1 MGYRIVAYDKPTDK
15 NGYIV
20 YDQNLATRN
29 LVSGNLNLKLTDI
42 DDLDITVNQN
52 NPLYDNVE
60 PLITHIEVYEDNNL
74 IFRGRAIKPT
84 KEMASNGGFTREYI
98 FEAIDAYLLD
108 SIQRFDND
116 SGSSAKQYLQKLIK
130 VHNGQ
135 FSDNYK
141 HFELGNCNYSNS
153 EGVVQRQIDY
163 PTTKEAITSQLI
175 NKTGGYIRVRYD
187 HNKQKNYIDYTKTVG
202 VSHKYDTPISVG
214 KNMLSAKQ
222 TIDPT
227 GIITR
232 LIPLGKVRPAP
243 KITLGNDD
251 TVDEHGVPISGAKHA
266 VNGDWGPAIRFAAKL
281 MGVNITDEYV
291 GKIKRM
297 IQGESGGSET
307 VVNNWDS
314 NAAAG
319 HPSAGLLQFI
329 EETFKHYC
337 VKPFTTWK
345 AGFDQLVA
353 LFNMDD
359 WQAEVDKWQIYHAWS
374 PNGNPRLKE
383 VSTTTVHKTSHNTW
397 GWPFPS
403 VGEGHFMDAQLFGVH
418 AGNGRPNNF
427 HDGLDFGSIDH
438 PGSEV
443 HAIHGGTVTRI
454 SSDGYIGWYV
464 VTHSRD
470 GYDIVYQE
478 AFSGRGNIK
487 VSQGQTLK
495 TGDVIGIRDTSH
507 VHIGVTKK
515 SWYEGYTKGHS
526 FDPNWAWLDP
536 LKLIKEGGQKG
547 DKDSTSTTYED
558 ESPQPRFN
566 ITSVN
571 GGKDYIE
578 DADLIRQFGIIEGV
592 KIFDDLQDP
601 QQIKNMGEKWL
612 ANEKK
617 HVTKNSF
624 EVSALELPEFDRFKV
639 GDFYQF
645 INPQVSKTAQLLQ
658 VVEKDIDFAHERNS
672 SLKIADVTK
681 SLTDYQIE
689 DSKKIDARFRSIQN
703 TLTQQSLTIANLSSG
718 AMSAEKNNNQVNQSI
733 SQVSDQSTFNTK
745 YIKDQLDKHLKD
757 YSEIKKIIDDLP
769 NKYATT
775 EQLKVVSEK
784 IDELPNKYA
793 TIEQLTALSEKVD
806 ELQKKGENNG

>member
-15 NGYIV
+15 GGFIV

-29 LVSGNLNLKLTDI
+29 LVSGSLNLKLTDI
-42 DDLDITVNQN
+42 DDLDLTVNQL
-52 NPLYDNVE
+52 NPLYDRVE
-60 PLITHIEVYEDNNL
+60 PLITHIEVYEDDEL

-130 VHNGQ
+130 VHNNQ
-135 FSDNYK
+135 LDDKYK
-141 HFELGNCNYSNS
+141 HFTLGKCDFSDKD
-153 EGVVQRQIDY
+153 GIVQRQIDY
-163 PTTKEAITSQLI
+163 PTTKEAISAQLI
-175 NKTGGYIRVRYD
+175 NKNGGYIRVRYD
-187 HNKQKNYIDYTKTVG
+187 HDKQTNYIDYTKTIG
-202 VSHKYDTPISVG
+202 VSHKADTPISVG

-232 LIPLGKVRPAP
+232 LIPLGKVQPAP
-243 KITLGNDD
+243 KTTLGNDD
-251 TVDEHGVPISGAKHA
+251 TVNEDGVATGVTHA
-266 VNGDWGPAIRFAAKL
+266 VNGDWTQAIKNAAKV

-291 GKIKRM
+291 QKIKNM
-297 IQGESGGSET
+297 IRGESNGSET
-307 VVNNWDS
+307 VVNGWDA
-314 NAAAG
+314 NAQAG
-319 HPSAGLLQFI
+319 HPSAGLLQFV
-329 EETFKHYC
+329 ESTFQNYM

-345 AGFDQLVA
+345 SGFDQLCA
-353 LFNMDD
+353 LFNMND
-359 WQAEVDKWQIYHAWS
+359 WKAEVDKWQIYHSWS
-374 PNGNPRLKE
+374 PNGKRRLTE
-383 VSTTTVHKTSHNTW
+383 VSSTTTHKGSLNSW

-403 VGEGHFMDAQLFGVH
+403 VGEGHFMSAQLFGVH
-418 AGNGRPNNF
+418 AGNGRTNNF

-454 SSDGYIGWYV
+454 SNDGYIGWYV

-478 AFSGRGNIK
+478 AFSSRGNIK
-487 VSQGQTLK
+487 VNQGQTIK

-558 ESPQPRFN
+558 ESPQPRYN
-566 ITSVN
+566 ISSVN
-571 GGKDYIE
+571 NGKDYIE
-578 DADLIRQFGIIEGV
+578 DADLIRQFGVIEGTQ
-592 KIFDDLQDP
+592 IFDDLQDP
-601 QQIKNMGEKWL
+601 AQIKQMGEKWL
-612 ANEKK
+612 ANEKQ

-658 VVEKDIDFAHERNS
+658 VVEKDINFAHERNS
-672 SLKIADVTK
+672 SLKIADVAK

-689 DSKKIDARFRSIQN
+689 DSKKIDARFRSIQK

-718 AMSAEKNNNQVNQSI
+718 AMSVESNNNQANQSI
-733 SQVSDQSTFNTK
+733 NRVSEQSNFDAK
-745 YIKDQLDKHLKD
+745 YIKDELDKHLKD
-757 YSEIKKIIDDLP
+757 YAEIKKIIDDLT

-784 IDELPNKYA
+784 VNKL
-793 TIEQLTALSEKVD
+793 EQ
-806 ELQKKGENNG
+806 KGESDG

>member
-1 MGYRIVAYDKPTDK
+1 MAYDKPTDK

-20 YDQNLATRN
+20 YDQSLPTRN
-29 LVSGNLNLKLTDI
+29 LISGSLNLKLTDI

-60 PLITHIEVYEDNNL
+60 PLITHIEVYEDDSL
-74 IFRGRAIKPT
+74 IFRGRAIKPI

-130 VHNGQ
+130 VHNEQ
-135 FSDNYK
+135 LNDTYK
-141 HFELGNCNYSNS
+141 HFTLGNCDYSDS
-153 EGVVQRQIDY
+153 EGIVQHQIDY
-163 PTTKEAITSQLI
+163 PTTKEAITAQLI
-175 NKTGGYIRVRYD
+175 NKSGGYIKVRYD
-187 HNKQKNYIDYTKTVG
+187 HDKQTNYIDYTKIIG
-202 VSHKYDTPISVG
+202 VSHKADTPISVG

-232 LIPLGKVRPAP
+232 LIPLGKVQPAP
-243 KITLGNDD
+243 KTTLGDDD
-251 TVDEHGVPISGAKHA
+251 TVDENGVATGVTHA
-266 VNGDWGPAIRFAAKL
+266 VNGDWTQAIKNAANV
-281 MGVNITDEYV
+281 MGETVSDEYV
-291 GKIKRM
+291 AKIKNM
-297 IQGESGGSET
+297 IKGESGGSET
-307 VVNNWDS
+307 AVNGWDA
-314 NAAAG
+314 NARAG
-319 HPSAGLLQFI
+319 HPSAGLLQFT
-329 EETFKHYC
+329 EGTFQNYM

-345 AGFDQLVA
+345 QGFDQLCA
-353 LFNMDD
+353 LFNMND
-359 WQAEVDKWQIYHAWS
+359 WKSEVDKWQIYRSWS
-374 PNGNPRLKE
+374 PNGTKRMDE
-383 VSTTTVHKTSHNTW
+383 VKTTHKGSLNSW

-418 AGNGRPNNF
+418 VGNGRTNNF

-454 SSDGYIGWYV
+454 GNDGYIGWYV

-487 VSQGQTLK
+487 VSQGQTIK

-547 DKDSTSTTYED
+547 DSDSHSKTYED

-578 DADLIRQFGIIEGV
+578 DADLIRQFGIIEGTQ
-592 KIFDDLQDP
+592 IFDDLQDSA
-601 QQIKNMGEKWL
+601 QIKQMGEKWL
-612 ANEKK
+612 ANEKQ

-658 VVEKDIDFAHERNS
+658 VVEKNIDFAHERNS
-672 SLKIADVTK
+672 SLKIADVAK

-689 DSKKIDARFRSIQN
+689 DSKKIDARFRSIQK

-718 AMSAEKNNNQVNQSI
+718 AMSVESSNNKVNQSI
-733 SQVSDQSTFNTK
+733 NQVSEQSGFDARYLK
-745 YIKDQLDKHLKD
+745 QQLDKHLKD
-757 YSEIKKIIDDLP
+757 YAEIKKIIDDLP
-769 NKYATT
+769 NKYATS

-784 IDELPNKYA
+784 VDKL
-793 TIEQLTALSEKVD
+793 EQ
-806 ELQKKGENNG
+806 KGESNG

>member
-1 MGYRIVAYDKPTDK
+1 VAYDKPTDK

-29 LVSGNLNLKLTDI
+29 LVSGSLNLKLTDI
-42 DDLDITVNQN
+42 DDLDLTVNQL
-52 NPLYDNVE
+52 NPLYDRVE
-60 PLITHIEVYEDNNL
+60 PLITHIEVYEDDEL

-141 HFELGNCNYSNS
+141 HFTLGTCDYSDS
-153 EGVVQRQIDY
+153 EGIVQRQIDY
-163 PTTKEAITSQLI
+163 PTTKEAITAQLI

-187 HNKQKNYIDYTKTVG
+187 HDKQINYIDYTKTIG
-202 VSHKYDTPISVG
+202 VSHKADTPISVG

-232 LIPLGKVRPAP
+232 LIPLGKVQPAP
-243 KITLGNDD
+243 KTTLGNDD
-251 TVDEHGVPISGAKHA
+251 TVNEDGVATGVTHA
-266 VNGDWGPAIRFAAKL
+266 VNGDWTQAIKNAAKV

-291 GKIKRM
+291 QKIKNM
-297 IQGESGGSET
+297 IRGESNGSET
-307 VVNNWDS
+307 VVNGWDA
-314 NAAAG
+314 NAQAG
-319 HPSAGLLQFI
+319 HPSAGLLQFV
-329 EETFKHYC
+329 ESTFQNYM

-345 AGFDQLVA
+345 SGFDQLCA
-353 LFNMDD
+353 LFNMND
-359 WQAEVDKWQIYHAWS
+359 WKAEVDKWQIYHSWS
-374 PNGNPRLKE
+374 PNGKRRLTE
-383 VSTTTVHKTSHNTW
+383 VSSTTTHKGSLNSW

-403 VGEGHFMDAQLFGVH
+403 VGEGHFMSAQLFGVH
-418 AGNGRPNNF
+418 AGNGRTNNF

-478 AFSGRGNIK
+478 AFSNRGNIR
-487 VSQGQTLK
+487 VSQGQTIK

-547 DKDSTSTTYED
+547 DKDSSSTTYED
-558 ESPQPRFN
+558 ESPQPRYN
-566 ITSVN
+566 ISSVN
-571 GGKDYIE
+571 GGKDFIE
-578 DADLIRQFGIIEGV
+578 DADLIRQFGVIEGTQ
-592 KIFDDLQDP
+592 IFDDLQDP
-601 QQIKNMGEKWL
+601 AQIKQMGEKWL
-612 ANEKK
+612 ANEKQ

-672 SLKIADVTK
+672 SLKIADVAK

-689 DSKKIDARFRSIQN
+689 DSKKIDARFRSIQK

-718 AMSAEKNNNQVNQSI
+718 AMSVESNNNQANQSI
-733 SQVSDQSTFNTK
+733 NRVSEQSNFDAK
-745 YIKDQLDKHLKD
+745 YIKDELDKHLKD
-757 YSEIKKIIDDLP
+757 YAEIKKIIDDLP

-784 IDELPNKYA
+784 VNKL
-793 TIEQLTALSEKVD
+793 EQ
-806 ELQKKGENNG
+806 KGESDG

>member
-1 MGYRIVAYDKPTDK
+1 MAYDKPTDK

-29 LVSGNLNLKLTDI
+29 LVSGSLNLKLTDI

-60 PLITHIEVYEDNNL
+60 PLITHIEVYEEDTL
-74 IFRGRAIKPT
+74 IFRGRAIKPI

-116 SGSSAKQYLQKLIK
+116 SGSSAKAYLQKLIK

-135 FSDNYK
+135 FSDAYK
-141 HFELGNCNYSNS
+141 HFTLGTCDYSDS
-153 EGVVQRQIDY
+153 EGIVQRQIDY
-163 PTTKEAITSQLI
+163 PTTKEAITAQLI

-187 HNKQKNYIDYTKTVG
+187 HAKQTNYIDYTKTIG
-202 VSHKYDTPISVG
+202 VSHNADTPISVG

-232 LIPLGKVRPAP
+232 LIPLGKVQPAP
-243 KITLGNDD
+243 KTTLGDDD
-251 TVDEHGVPISGAKHA
+251 TVDENGVATGITHA
-266 VNGDWGPAIRFAAKL
+266 VNGDWGPAIRNAGKV
-281 MGVNITDEYV
+281 MGVNIDDEYV
-291 GKIKRM
+291 QKIKNM

-307 VVNNWDS
+307 AVNGWDS
-314 NAAAG
+314 NAQAG
-319 HPSAGLLQFI
+319 HPSAGVLQFT
-329 EETFKHYC
+329 EATFRNYM

-345 AGFDQLVA
+345 KGWDQICA
-353 LFNMDD
+353 LLNMKD
-359 WQAEVDKWQIYHAWS
+359 WKSEVDKWQIYHAWS
-374 PNGNPRLKE
+374 PNGKKRMDE
-383 VSTTTVHKTSHNTW
+383 VKTTHKGSLNSW

-418 AGNGRPNNF
+418 EGNGRTNNF

-454 SSDGYIGWYV
+454 GNDGYIGWYV

-478 AFSGRGNIK
+478 AFSSRGNIK
-487 VSQGQTLK
+487 VSQGQTIK

-526 FDPNWAWLDP
+526 FDPNWSWLDP

-547 DKDSTSTTYED
+547 DSDSHSKTYED

-571 GGKDYIE
+571 DGKDYIE
-578 DADLIRQFGIIEGV
+578 DADLIRQFGLIEGTQ
-592 KIFDDLQDP
+592 IFDDLQDP
-601 QQIKNMGEKWL
+601 AQIKQMGEKWL
-612 ANEKK
+612 ANEKQ

-672 SLKIADVTK
+672 SLKIADVAK

-689 DSKKIDARFRSIQN
+689 DSKKIDARFKSIQK

-718 AMSAEKNNNQVNQSI
+718 AMSVESNNNQVNQSI
-733 SQVSDQSTFNTK
+733 NQLSEQSNFDAK
-745 YIKDQLDKHLKD
+745 YIKDELDKHLKD
-757 YSEIKKIIDDLP
+757 YAEIKKIIDDLP

-784 IDELPNKYA
+784 VDKL
-793 TIEQLTALSEKVD
+793 EQ
-806 ELQKKGENNG
+806 KGEDNG

>member
-1 MGYRIVAYDKPTDK
+1 MAYDKPTDRI
-15 NGYIV
+15 GYIV
-20 YDQNLATRN
+20 YDQNIASRN
-29 LVSGNLNLKLTDI
+29 LVSGSLNLKLTDI

-60 PLITHIEVYEDNNL
+60 PLITHVEVYEDETL
-74 IFRGRAIKPT
+74 IFRGRAIKPI
-84 KEMASNGGFTREYI
+84 KEMGSNGGFTREYV

-116 SGSSAKQYLQKLIK
+116 SGSSAKSYLQKLIK

-141 HFELGNCNYSNS
+141 HFELGNCDYSDS
-153 EGVVQRQIDY
+153 EGIVQRQIDY
-163 PTTKEAITSQLI
+163 PTTKEAITAQLI

-187 HNKQKNYIDYTKTVG
+187 HDKQTNYIDYTKTIG
-202 VSHKYDTPISVG
+202 VSHKADTPISVG

-232 LIPLGKVRPAP
+232 LIPLGKVQPAP

-251 TVDEHGVPISGAKHA
+251 TVTESGVAINETHA
-266 VNGDWGPAIRFAAKL
+266 VNGDWGPAIRNAAKV
-281 MGVNITDEYV
+281 MGVNVSDDDV
-291 GKIKRM
+291 QKIKNM
-297 IQGESGGSET
+297 IQGESSGSET
-307 VVNNWDS
+307 VVNGWDS
-314 NAAAG
+314 NAQAG
-319 HPSAGLLQFI
+319 HPSAGLLQFV
-329 EETFKHYC
+329 EKTFQNYM

-345 AGFDQLVA
+345 RGFDQLCA

-359 WQAEVDKWQIYHAWS
+359 WQAEVDKWQIYHSWS

-383 VSTTTVHKTSHNTW
+383 VSTTTVQKTSHNTW

-418 AGNGRPNNF
+418 AGNGRTNNF

-454 SSDGYIGWYV
+454 GSDGYIGWYV

-478 AFSGRGNIK
+478 AFSSRGNIR
-487 VSQGQTLK
+487 VSQGQTIK

-547 DKDSTSTTYED
+547 DSDSHSKTYED
-558 ESPQPRFN
+558 ESPQSRFN

-571 GGKDYIE
+571 DGKDYIE
-578 DADLIRQFGIIEGV
+578 DADLIRQFGIIEGTQ
-592 KIFDDLQDP
+592 IFDDLQDP
-601 QQIKNMGEKWL
+601 AQIKQMGEKWL
-612 ANEKK
+612 ANEKQ

-672 SLKIADVTK
+672 SLKIADVAK

-689 DSKKIDARFRSIQN
+689 DSKKIDARFRSIQK

-718 AMSAEKNNNQVNQSI
+718 AMSVESNNNQVNQSI
-733 SQVSDQSTFNTK
+733 NKVSEQSGFDARYLK
-745 YIKDQLDKHLKD
+745 QQLDKHLKD
-757 YSEIKKIIDDLP
+757 YAEIKKIIDDLP
-769 NKYATT
+769 NKYATS

-784 IDELPNKYA
+784 
-793 TIEQLTALSEKVD
+793 VD
-806 ELQKKGENNG
+806 KLEHKGESNG

>member
-29 LVSGNLNLKLTDI
+29 LVSGSLNLKLTDI

-60 PLITHIEVYEDNNL
+60 PLITHIEVYEDDVL
-74 IFRGRAIKPT
+74 IFRGRAIKPI
-84 KEMASNGGFTREYI
+84 KEMASNGGFTREYV

-130 VHNGQ
+130 VHNDQ
-135 FSDNYK
+135 LDDKYK
-141 HFELGNCNYSNS
+141 HFTLGKCDYSDS
-153 EGVVQRQIDY
+153 EGIIQRQIDY
-163 PTTKEAITSQLI
+163 PTTKEAITAQLI
-175 NKTGGYIRVRYD
+175 NKSGGYIRVRYD
-187 HNKQKNYIDYTKTVG
+187 HDKQINYLDYTKTIG
-202 VSHKYDTPISVG
+202 VSHKADTPISVG

-232 LIPLGKVRPAP
+232 LIPLGKVQPAP
-243 KITLGNDD
+243 KTTLGNDD
-251 TVDEHGVPISGAKHA
+251 TVNEDGVATGVTHA
-266 VNGDWGPAIRFAAKL
+266 VNGDWTQAIKNAAKV

-291 GKIKRM
+291 QKIKNM
-297 IQGESGGSET
+297 IRGESNGSET
-307 VVNNWDS
+307 VVNGWDA
-314 NAAAG
+314 NAQAG
-319 HPSAGLLQFI
+319 HPSAGLLQFV
-329 EETFKHYC
+329 ESTFQNYM

-345 AGFDQLVA
+345 SGFDQLCA
-353 LFNMDD
+353 LFNMND
-359 WQAEVDKWQIYHAWS
+359 WKAEVDKWQIYHSWS
-374 PNGNPRLKE
+374 PNGKRRLTE
-383 VSTTTVHKTSHNTW
+383 VSSTTTHKGSLNSW

-403 VGEGHFMDAQLFGVH
+403 VGEGHFMSAQLFGVH
-418 AGNGRPNNF
+418 AGNGRTNNF

-478 AFSGRGNIK
+478 AFSNRENIR
-487 VSQGQTLK
+487 VSQGQTIK

-547 DKDSTSTTYED
+547 DSDSHSKTYED
-558 ESPQPRFN
+558 ESPQPRYD

-571 GGKDYIE
+571 DGKDYLE
-578 DADLIRQFGIIEGV
+578 DADLIKQFGIIEGV
-592 KIFDDLQDP
+592 QTFDDLQDP
-601 QQIKNMGEKWL
+601 QQIKDMGLKWL
-612 ANEKK
+612 ANEKQ

-672 SLKIADVTK
+672 SLKIADVAK

-689 DSKKIDARFRSIQN
+689 DSKKIDARFRSIQK

-718 AMSAEKNNNQVNQSI
+718 AMSVESNNNKVNQSI
-733 SQVSDQSTFNTK
+733 NHVSEQSDFDAK
-745 YIKDQLDKHLKD
+745 YLKNELDKHLRD
-757 YSEIKKIIDDLP
+757 YAEIKKIIDDLP

-775 EQLKVVSEK
+775 EQLKV
-784 IDELPNKYA
+784 I
-793 TIEQLTALSEKVD
+793 SEKVD
-806 ELQKKGENNG
+806 KLEQKGENNG

>member
-15 NGYIV
+15 GGFIV

-29 LVSGNLNLKLTDI
+29 LVSGSLNLKLTDI
-42 DDLDITVNQN
+42 DDLDLTVNQL
-52 NPLYDNVE
+52 NPLYDRVE
-60 PLITHIEVYEDNNL
+60 PLITHIEVYEDEKL
-74 IFRGRAIKPT
+74 IFRGRAIKPI
-84 KEMASNGGFTREYI
+84 KEMGSNGGFTREYV

-116 SGSSAKQYLQKLIK
+116 SGSSAKSYLQKLIK

-135 FSDNYK
+135 FSDRYK
-141 HFELGNCNYSNS
+141 DFELGNCDYSDS
-153 EGVVQRQIDY
+153 EGIVQRQIDY
-163 PTTKEAITSQLI
+163 PTTKEAITAQLI
-175 NKTGGYIRVRYD
+175 KKTGGYIRVRYD
-187 HNKQKNYIDYTKTVG
+187 HDKQKNYIDYTKTVG

-232 LIPLGKVRPAP
+232 LIPLGKVQPAP

-251 TVDEHGVPISGAKHA
+251 TVTESGVAINVTHA
-266 VNGDWGPAIRFAAKL
+266 VNGDWGPAIRNAAKV
-281 MGVNITDEYV
+281 MGVNVTDEYV
-291 GKIKRM
+291 EKIKRM

-345 AGFDQLVA
+345 AGFDQLAA

-478 AFSGRGNIK
+478 AFSGRGNIR
-487 VSQGQTLK
+487 VSQGQTIK

-526 FDPNWAWLDP
+526 FDPNWAWLNP
-536 LKLIKEGGQKG
+536 LKLIKEGGRQG
-547 DKDSTSTTYED
+547 DKDSTNTTYED

-566 ITSVN
+566 ISSVN

-601 QQIKNMGEKWL
+601 QQIKDMGEKWL
-612 ANEKK
+612 ANEKQ
-617 HVTKNSF
+617 HVTRNSF

-672 SLKIADVTK
+672 SLKIADVAK

-703 TLTQQSLTIANLSSG
+703 TLAQQSLTIANLSSG
-718 AMSAEKNNNQVNQSI
+718 AMSAESHNNQVNQSI
-733 SQVSDQSTFNTK
+733 SQVSDQSIFNAR

-757 YSEIKKIIDDLP
+757 YAEIKKIIDDLP

-784 IDELPNKYA
+784 VDKL
-793 TIEQLTALSEKVD
+793 EQ
-806 ELQKKGENNG
+806 KGESDG

>member
-29 LVSGNLNLKLTDI
+29 LVSGSLNLKLTDI
-42 DDLDITVNQN
+42 DDLDLTVNQL
-52 NPLYDNVE
+52 NPLYDRVE
-60 PLITHIEVYEDNNL
+60 PLITHIEVYEDENL

-130 VHNGQ
+130 VHNEQ
-135 FSDNYK
+135 LNDTYK
-141 HFELGNCNYSNS
+141 HFTLGKCDYSDN
-153 EGVVQRQIDY
+153 EGIVQRQIDY
-163 PTTKEAITSQLI
+163 PTTKEAITAQLI

-187 HNKQKNYIDYTKTVG
+187 HNKQINYIDYTKTIG
-202 VSHKYDTPISVG
+202 VSHKADTPISVG

-232 LIPLGKVRPAP
+232 LIPLGKVQPAP
-243 KITLGNDD
+243 KTTLGDDD
-251 TVDEHGVPISGAKHA
+251 TVDENGVATGITHA
-266 VNGDWGPAIRFAAKL
+266 VNGDWGPAIRNAGKV
-281 MGVNITDEYV
+281 MGVNIDDEYV
-291 GKIKRM
+291 QKIKTM

-307 VVNNWDS
+307 VVNGWDS
-314 NAAAG
+314 NAQAG
-319 HPSAGLLQFI
+319 HPSAGVLQFT
-329 EETFKHYC
+329 EATFRRYM

-345 AGFDQLVA
+345 KGWDQICA
-353 LFNMDD
+353 LLNMKD
-359 WQAEVDKWQIYHAWS
+359 WKSEVDKWQIYRSWS
-374 PNGNPRLKE
+374 PNGTKRMDE
-383 VSTTTVHKTSHNTW
+383 VKTTHKGSLNSW

-418 AGNGRPNNF
+418 VGNGRTNNF

-454 SSDGYIGWYV
+454 GNDGYIGWYV

-478 AFSGRGNIK
+478 AFSGRGNIR
-487 VSQGQTLK
+487 VSQGQTIK

-547 DKDSTSTTYED
+547 DSDSHSKTYED

-578 DADLIRQFGIIEGV
+578 DADLIRQFGIIEGTQ
-592 KIFDDLQDP
+592 IFDDLQDP
-601 QQIKNMGEKWL
+601 AQIKQMGEKWL
-612 ANEKK
+612 ANEKQ

-672 SLKIADVTK
+672 SLKIADVAK

-689 DSKKIDARFRSIQN
+689 DSKKIDARFRSIQK

-718 AMSAEKNNNQVNQSI
+718 AMSVESSNNQINQSI
-733 SQVSDQSTFNTK
+733 NQVSEQSNFDAK
-745 YIKDQLDKHLKD
+745 YIKDELDKHLKD
-757 YSEIKKIIDDLP
+757 YAEIKKIIDDLP

-784 IDELPNKYA
+784 VDKL
-793 TIEQLTALSEKVD
+793 EQ
-806 ELQKKGENNG
+806 KGEDNG

>member
-15 NGYIV
+15 NGFIV

-29 LVSGNLNLKLTDI
+29 LVSGRLNLKLTDI
-42 DDLDITVNQN
+42 DDLDLTVNQL
-52 NPLYDNVE
+52 NPLYDRVE
-60 PLITHIEVYEDNNL
+60 PLITHIEVYEDENL

-130 VHNGQ
+130 VHNEQ
-135 FSDNYK
+135 LDDKYK
-141 HFELGNCNYSNS
+141 HFQLGKCDYSDS
-153 EGVVQRQIDY
+153 EGIIQRQIDY
-163 PTTKEAITSQLI
+163 PTTKEAITAQLI
-175 NKTGGYIRVRYD
+175 NKSGGYIRVRYD
-187 HNKQKNYIDYTKTVG
+187 HDKQTNYIDYTKTIG
-202 VSHKYDTPISVG
+202 VSHKADTPISVG

-232 LIPLGKVRPAP
+232 LIPLGKVQPAP
-243 KITLGNDD
+243 KINLGNDD
-251 TVDEHGVPISGAKHA
+251 TVDEHGVPISGTKHA
-266 VNGDWGPAIRFAAKL
+266 VNGDWGPAIRYAAKL
-281 MGVNITDEYV
+281 MGVNVTDEYV
-291 GKIKRM
+291 EKIKRM
-297 IQGESGGSET
+297 IQGESSGSET

-319 HPSAGLLQFI
+319 HPSAGLLQFV
-329 EETFKHYC
+329 EKTFKHYC

-345 AGFDQLVA
+345 AGFDQLAA

-478 AFSGRGNIK
+478 AFSSRGNIK
-487 VSQGQTLK
+487 VNQGQTIK

-547 DKDSTSTTYED
+547 DKDSSSTTYED
-558 ESPQPRFN
+558 ESPQPRYN
-566 ITSVN
+566 ISSVN
-571 GGKDYIE
+571 GGKDFIE
-578 DADLIRQFGIIEGV
+578 DADLIRQFGVIEGTQ
-592 KIFDDLQDP
+592 IFDDLQDP
-601 QQIKNMGEKWL
+601 EQIKQMGEKWL
-612 ANEKK
+612 ANEKQ

-639 GDFYQF
+639 GDSYQF
-645 INPQVSKTAQLLQ
+645 VNPQVSKTAQLLQ
-658 VVEKDIDFAHERNS
+658 IVEKDIDFAHERNS
-672 SLKIADVTK
+672 SLKIADIAK

-689 DSKKIDARFRSIQN
+689 DGKKINARFQSIQK
-703 TLTQQSLTIANLSSG
+703 TLAQQSLTIANLSSG
-718 AMSAEKNNNQVNQSI
+718 AMSAESNNNQTNQKV
-733 SQVSDQSTFNTK
+733 QHVSEQSDFNAQK
-745 YIKDQLDKHLKD
+745 IKDELDNHLVNYAK
-757 YSEIKKIIDDLP
+757 IKKFIDEELP
-769 NKYATT
+769 VKYATV
-775 EQLKVVSEK
+775 EQLKSLGERLDK
-784 IDELPNKYA
+784 LE
-793 TIEQLTALSEKVD
+793 
-806 ELQKKGENNG
+806 KKGESDGN

>member
-1 MGYRIVAYDKPTDK
+1 MGYRIMAYDKPTDK

-20 YDQNLATRN
+20 YDQNLASRN
-29 LVSGNLNLKLTDI
+29 LVSGSLNLKLTDI

-60 PLITHIEVYEDNNL
+60 PLITHIEVYEDDAL
-74 IFRGRAIKPT
+74 IFRGRAIKPI
-84 KEMASNGGFTREYI
+84 KEMASNGGFTREYV

-116 SGSSAKQYLQKLIK
+116 SGSSAKAYLQKLIK

-141 HFELGNCNYSNS
+141 HFTLGNCDYSDS
-153 EGVVQRQIDY
+153 EGIVQRQIDY
-163 PTTKEAITSQLI
+163 PTTKEAITAQLI

-187 HNKQKNYIDYTKTVG
+187 HDKQINYIDYTKNIG
-202 VSHKYDTPISVG
+202 VSHKDDTPIAVG

-232 LIPLGKVRPAP
+232 LIPLGKVQPAP
-243 KITLGNDD
+243 KTTLGNDD
-251 TVDEHGVPISGAKHA
+251 TVDENGVATGVTHA
-266 VNGDWGPAIRFAAKL
+266 VNGDWTQAIKNAAKV
-281 MGVNITDEYV
+281 MGVTVSDEYV
-291 GKIKRM
+291 AKIKTM

-307 VVNNWDS
+307 VVNTLDS
-314 NAAAG
+314 NAQAG

-329 EETFKHYC
+329 ESTFQKYM

-345 AGFDQLVA
+345 RGFDQLCA
-353 LFNMDD
+353 LLNMSD
-359 WQAEVDKWQIYHAWS
+359 WRHQVDKWQIYHAWS
-374 PNGNPRLKE
+374 PNGKKRMDE
-383 VSTTTVHKTSHNTW
+383 VKTTHKGSLNSW

-418 AGNGRPNNF
+418 EGNGRTNNF

-454 SSDGYIGWYV
+454 GNDGYIGWYI

-478 AFSGRGNIK
+478 AFSDRGNIR
-487 VSQGQTLK
+487 VSQGQTIK

-547 DKDSTSTTYED
+547 DSDSHSKTYED

-571 GGKDYIE
+571 DGKDYIE
-578 DADLIRQFGIIEGV
+578 DADLIRQFGIIEGTQ
-592 KIFDDLQDP
+592 IFDDLQDP
-601 QQIKNMGEKWL
+601 EQIKQMGEKWL
-612 ANEKK
+612 ANEKL

-672 SLKIADVTK
+672 SLKIADVAK

-689 DSKKIDARFRSIQN
+689 DSKKVDAKFRSIQK

-718 AMSAEKNNNQVNQSI
+718 AMSVESNNNQVNQSI
-733 SQVSDQSTFNTK
+733 NQVSEQSNFDAK
-745 YIKDQLDKHLKD
+745 YIKDELDKHLRD
-757 YSEIKKIIDDLP
+757 YAEIKKIIDDLP

-784 IDELPNKYA
+784 
-793 TIEQLTALSEKVD
+793 VD
-806 ELQKKGENNG
+806 KLEEKGESNG

>member
-1 MGYRIVAYDKPTDK
+1 MGYRIIAYDKPTDK
-15 NGYIV
+15 NGFIV
-20 YDQNLATRN
+20 YDQNLANRN
-29 LVSGNLNLKLTDI
+29 LVSGSLNLKLTDI

-60 PLITHIEVYEDNNL
+60 PLITHIEVYEDEKL
-74 IFRGRAIKPT
+74 IFRGRAIKPI
-84 KEMASNGGFTREYI
+84 KEMGSNGGFTHEYV
-98 FEAIDAYLLD
+98 FESIDAYLLD

-116 SGSSAKQYLQKLIK
+116 SGSSAKSYLQKLIK

-141 HFELGNCNYSNS
+141 HFELGNCDYSDS
-153 EGVVQRQIDY
+153 EGIVQRQIDY
-163 PTTKEAITSQLI
+163 PTTKEAITAQLI
-175 NKTGGYIRVRYD
+175 KKNGGYIRVRYD
-187 HNKQKNYIDYTKTVG
+187 HDKQTNYIDYTKTIG
-202 VSHKYDTPISVG
+202 VSHKADTPISVG

-232 LIPLGKVRPAP
+232 LIPLGKVQPAP

-251 TVDEHGVPISGAKHA
+251 TVTESGVAINVTHA
-266 VNGDWGPAIRFAAKL
+266 VNGDWGPAIRNAAKV
-281 MGVNITDEYV
+281 MGVNVTDEYV
-291 GKIKRM
+291 EKIKRM

-307 VVNNWDS
+307 VVNGLDS
-314 NAAAG
+314 NAQAG

-329 EETFKHYC
+329 EQTFQNYM

-345 AGFDQLVA
+345 RGFDQLCA
-353 LFNMDD
+353 LFNMND

-374 PNGNPRLKE
+374 PNGSKRMDE
-383 VSTTTVHKTSHNTW
+383 VKTTHKTSLNSW

-454 SSDGYIGWYV
+454 SNDGYIGWYV

-487 VSQGQTLK
+487 VSQGQTIK

-547 DKDSTSTTYED
+547 DSDNHSKTYED

-571 GGKDYIE
+571 DGKDYIE
-578 DADLIRQFGIIEGV
+578 DSDLIRQFGIIEGV

-612 ANEKK
+612 ANEKQ

-645 INPQVSKTAQLLQ
+645 INPQVSETAQLLQ

-703 TLTQQSLTIANLSSG
+703 TLAQQSLTIANLSSG
-718 AMSAEKNNNQVNQSI
+718 AMSAESNNSQVNQSI
-733 SQVSDQSTFNTK
+733 GQVSDQSTFNAK

-757 YSEIKKIIDDLP
+757 YSEIKKIIDDFP
-769 NKYATT
+769 NKYATA
-775 EQLKVVSEK
+775 EQLK
-784 IDELPNKYA
+784 
-793 TIEQLTALSEKVD
+793 ALSDKVD
-806 ELQKKGENNG
+806 ELERKGENNG

>member
-15 NGYIV
+15 GGFIV

-29 LVSGNLNLKLTDI
+29 LVSGSLNLKLTDI
-42 DDLDITVNQN
+42 DDLDLTVNQL
-52 NPLYDNVE
+52 NPLYDRVE
-60 PLITHIEVYEDNNL
+60 PLITHIEVYEDDAL

-130 VHNGQ
+130 VHNEQ
-135 FSDNYK
+135 LDDKYK
-141 HFELGNCNYSNS
+141 HFQLGKCDYSDKD
-153 EGVVQRQIDY
+153 GIVQRQIDY
-163 PTTKEAITSQLI
+163 PTTKEAITAQLI
-175 NKTGGYIRVRYD
+175 NKSGGYIRVRYD
-187 HNKQKNYIDYTKTVG
+187 HDKQTNYIDYTKTIG
-202 VSHKYDTPISVG
+202 VSHKADTPVSVG

-232 LIPLGKVRPAP
+232 LIPLGKVQPAP
-243 KITLGNDD
+243 KTTLGDDD
-251 TVDEHGVPISGAKHA
+251 TVDENGVATGVTHA
-266 VNGDWGPAIRFAAKL
+266 VNGDWTQAIKNAANV
-281 MGVNITDEYV
+281 MGETVSDEYV
-291 GKIKRM
+291 AKIKNM
-297 IQGESGGSET
+297 IKGESGGSET
-307 VVNNWDS
+307 AVNGWDA
-314 NAAAG
+314 NARAG
-319 HPSAGLLQFI
+319 HPSAGLLQFT
-329 EETFKHYC
+329 EGTFQNYM

-345 AGFDQLVA
+345 QGFDQLCA
-353 LFNMDD
+353 LFNMND
-359 WQAEVDKWQIYHAWS
+359 WKSEVDKWQIYHAWS
-374 PNGNPRLKE
+374 PNGKKRMDE
-383 VSTTTVHKTSHNTW
+383 VKTTHKGSLNSW

-418 AGNGRPNNF
+418 AGNGRTNNF

-454 SSDGYIGWYV
+454 GNDGYIGWYV

-478 AFSGRGNIK
+478 AFSSRGNIR
-487 VSQGQTLK
+487 VSQGQTIK

-547 DKDSTSTTYED
+547 DSDSHSKTYED
-558 ESPQPRFN
+558 ESPQPRYD

-571 GGKDYIE
+571 GGKDYLE
-578 DADLIRQFGIIEGV
+578 DADLIKQFGIIEGV
-592 KIFDDLQDP
+592 QTFDDLQDP
-601 QQIKNMGEKWL
+601 QQIKDMGLKWL
-612 ANEKK
+612 ANEKN

-672 SLKIADVTK
+672 SLKIADVAK

-689 DSKKIDARFRSIQN
+689 DSKKIDARFRSIQK

-718 AMSAEKNNNQVNQSI
+718 AMSVESNNNQVNQSI
-733 SQVSDQSTFNTK
+733 NQVSEQSNFDAK
-745 YIKDQLDKHLKD
+745 YIKDELDKHLED
-757 YSEIKKIIDDLP
+757 YAEIKKIIDDLP

-784 IDELPNKYA
+784 VDKL
-793 TIEQLTALSEKVD
+793 EQ
-806 ELQKKGENNG
+806 KGESNG

>member
-20 YDQNLATRN
+20 YDQNLETKN
-29 LVSGNLNLKLTDI
+29 LVSGSLNLKLTDI

-60 PLITHIEVYEDNNL
+60 PLITHIEVYEDEKL
-74 IFRGRAIKPT
+74 IFRGRAIKPI
-84 KEMASNGGFTREYI
+84 KEMGSNGGFTREYV

-116 SGSSAKQYLQKLIK
+116 SGSSAKSYLQKLIK

-135 FSDNYK
+135 FSDRYK
-141 HFELGNCNYSNS
+141 DFELGNCDYSDS
-153 EGVVQRQIDY
+153 EGIVQRQIDY
-163 PTTKEAITSQLI
+163 PTTKEAITAQLI
-175 NKTGGYIRVRYD
+175 KKTGGYIRVRYD
-187 HNKQKNYIDYTKTVG
+187 HDKQKNYIDYTKTVG
-202 VSHKYDTPISVG
+202 VSHKTDTPISVG

-232 LIPLGKVRPAP
+232 LIPLGKVQPAP

-251 TVDEHGVPISGAKHA
+251 TVTESGVAINVTHA
-266 VNGDWGPAIRFAAKL
+266 VNGDWGPAIRNAAKV

-291 GKIKRM
+291 EKIKRM

-307 VVNNWDS
+307 VVNTIDS

-329 EETFKHYC
+329 EKTFQNYM

-345 AGFDQLVA
+345 RGFDQLCA

-359 WQAEVDKWQIYHAWS
+359 WQSEVDKWQIYHAWS
-374 PNGNPRLKE
+374 PNGSKRMDE
-383 VSTTTVHKTSHNTW
+383 VKTTQNTSHNSW

-454 SSDGYIGWYV
+454 GNDGYIGWYV

-478 AFSGRGNIK
+478 AFSGRGNIR
-487 VSQGQTLK
+487 VSQGQTIK

-547 DKDSTSTTYED
+547 DSDNHSKTYED

-571 GGKDYIE
+571 DGKDYIE
-578 DADLIRQFGIIEGV
+578 DSDLIRQFGIIEGV

-601 QQIKNMGEKWL
+601 QQIKDMGEKWL
-612 ANEKK
+612 ANEKQ

-703 TLTQQSLTIANLSSG
+703 TLAQQSLTIANLSSG
-718 AMSAEKNNNQVNQSI
+718 AMSAESNNSQVNQSI
-733 SQVSDQSTFNTK
+733 NQVSDQSIFNAR

-757 YSEIKKIIDDLP
+757 YAEIKKIIDDLP
-769 NKYATT
+769 NKYATV
-775 EQLKVVSEK
+775 EQLK
-784 IDELPNKYA
+784 
-793 TIEQLTALSEKVD
+793 ALSEKVD
-806 ELQKKGENNG
+806 KLEQKGENDV

>member
-1 MGYRIVAYDKPTDK
+1 MAYDKPTDK

-29 LVSGNLNLKLTDI
+29 LVSGSLNLKLTDI
-42 DDLDITVNQN
+42 DDLDLTVNQL
-52 NPLYDNVE
+52 NPLYDRVE
-60 PLITHIEVYEDNNL
+60 PLITHIEVYEDDEL

-116 SGSSAKQYLQKLIK
+116 SGSSAKAYLQKLIK

-135 FSDNYK
+135 FSDAYK
-141 HFELGNCNYSNS
+141 HFTLGNCDYSDS
-153 EGVVQRQIDY
+153 EGIVQRQIDY
-163 PTTKEAITSQLI
+163 PTTKEAITAQLI
-175 NKTGGYIRVRYD
+175 NKNGGYIRVRYD
-187 HNKQKNYIDYTKTVG
+187 HDKQINYLDYTKTIG
-202 VSHKYDTPISVG
+202 VSHKADTPISVG

-232 LIPLGKVRPAP
+232 LIPLGKVQPAP
-243 KITLGNDD
+243 KTTLGNDD
-251 TVDEHGVPISGAKHA
+251 TVNEDGVATGVTHA
-266 VNGDWGPAIRFAAKL
+266 VNGDWTQAIKNAAKV

-291 GKIKRM
+291 QKIKNM
-297 IQGESGGSET
+297 IRGESNGSET
-307 VVNNWDS
+307 VVNGWDA
-314 NAAAG
+314 NAQAG
-319 HPSAGLLQFI
+319 HPSAGLLQFV
-329 EETFKHYC
+329 ESTFQNYM

-345 AGFDQLVA
+345 SGFDQLCA
-353 LFNMDD
+353 LFNMND
-359 WQAEVDKWQIYHAWS
+359 WKAEVDKWQIYHSWS
-374 PNGNPRLKE
+374 PNGKRRLTE
-383 VSTTTVHKTSHNTW
+383 VSSTTTHKGSLNSW

-403 VGEGHFMDAQLFGVH
+403 VGEGHFMSAQLFGVH
-418 AGNGRPNNF
+418 AGNGRTNNF

-454 SSDGYIGWYV
+454 SNDGYIGWYV

-478 AFSGRGNIK
+478 AFSSRGNIK
-487 VSQGQTLK
+487 VNQGQTIK

-558 ESPQPRFN
+558 ESPQPRYN
-566 ITSVN
+566 ISSVN
-571 GGKDYIE
+571 NGKDYIE
-578 DADLIRQFGIIEGV
+578 DADLIRQFGVIEGTQ
-592 KIFDDLQDP
+592 IFDDLQDP
-601 QQIKNMGEKWL
+601 EQIKQMGEKWL
-612 ANEKK
+612 ANEKQ

-645 INPQVSKTAQLLQ
+645 VNPQVSKTAQLLQ

-672 SLKIADVTK
+672 SLKIADVAK

-689 DSKKIDARFRSIQN
+689 DSKKIDARFRSIQK

-718 AMSAEKNNNQVNQSI
+718 AMSVESNNNQANQSI
-733 SQVSDQSTFNTK
+733 NQVSEQSNFDAK
-745 YIKDQLDKHLKD
+745 YIKDELDKHLKD
-757 YSEIKKIIDDLP
+757 YAEIKKIIDDLP

-784 IDELPNKYA
+784 VNKL
-793 TIEQLTALSEKVD
+793 EQ
-806 ELQKKGENNG
+806 KGESDG

>member
-1 MGYRIVAYDKPTDK
+1 MGYRIIAYDKPTDK
-15 NGYIV
+15 NGFIV

-29 LVSGNLNLKLTDI
+29 LVSGSLNLKLTDI
-42 DDLDITVNQN
+42 DDLDITVNQL
-52 NPLYDNVE
+52 NPLYDRVE
-60 PLITHIEVYEDNNL
+60 PLITHIEVYEDDRL
-74 IFRGRAIKPT
+74 IFRGRAIKPI
-84 KEMASNGGFTREYI
+84 KEMASNGGFTREYV

-135 FSDNYK
+135 FSDAYK
-141 HFELGNCNYSNS
+141 HFTLGTCDYSDS
-153 EGVVQRQIDY
+153 EGIVQRQIDY
-163 PTTKEAITSQLI
+163 PTTKEAITAQLI
-175 NKTGGYIRVRYD
+175 NKTGGYIQVRYD
-187 HNKQKNYIDYTKTVG
+187 HEKQTNYIDYTKTIG
-202 VSHKYDTPISVG
+202 VSHKADTPISVG

-232 LIPLGKVRPAP
+232 LIPLGKVQPAP
-243 KITLGNDD
+243 KTTLGDDD
-251 TVDEHGVPISGAKHA
+251 TVDENGVATGVTHA
-266 VNGDWGPAIRFAAKL
+266 VNGDWTQAIKNAAKV
-281 MGVNITDEYV
+281 MGVTVSDEYV
-291 GKIKRM
+291 QKIKNM

-307 VVNNWDS
+307 AVNGWDS
-314 NAAAG
+314 NAQAG

-329 EETFKHYC
+329 ESTFQKYM

-345 AGFDQLVA
+345 KGWDQICA
-353 LFNMDD
+353 LLNMSD
-359 WQAEVDKWQIYHAWS
+359 WKHQVDKWQIYHAWS
-374 PNGNPRLKE
+374 PNGKKRMDE
-383 VSTTTVHKTSHNTW
+383 VKTTHKGSLNSW

-418 AGNGRPNNF
+418 EGNGRTNNF

-454 SSDGYIGWYV
+454 GSDGYIGWYV

-487 VSQGQTLK
+487 VSQGQTIK

-547 DKDSTSTTYED
+547 DSDSHSKTYED

-578 DADLIRQFGIIEGV
+578 DADLIKQFGIIEGTQ
-592 KIFDDLQDP
+592 IFDDLQDP
-601 QQIKNMGEKWL
+601 AQIKQMGEKWL
-612 ANEKK
+612 ANEKQ

-672 SLKIADVTK
+672 SLKIADVAK

-689 DSKKIDARFRSIQN
+689 DSKKVDARFKSIQK
-703 TLTQQSLTIANLSSG
+703 TLTQQSLTIANLSAG
-718 AMSAEKNNNQVNQSI
+718 AMSVESNNNQVNQSI
-733 SQVSDQSTFNTK
+733 NQVSEQSNFDAK
-745 YIKDQLDKHLKD
+745 YIKDELDKHLKD
-757 YSEIKKIIDDLP
+757 YAEIKKIIDDLP
-769 NKYATT
+769 NKYVTS

-784 IDELPNKYA
+784 VDKL
-793 TIEQLTALSEKVD
+793 EQ
-806 ELQKKGENNG
+806 KGESNG

>member
-15 NGYIV
+15 GGFIV

-29 LVSGNLNLKLTDI
+29 LVSGSLNLKLTDI
-42 DDLDITVNQN
+42 DDLDLTVNQL
-52 NPLYDNVE
+52 NPLYDRVE
-60 PLITHIEVYEDNNL
+60 PLITHIEVYEDDAL

-130 VHNGQ
+130 VHNEQ
-135 FSDNYK
+135 LDDKYK
-141 HFELGNCNYSNS
+141 HFQLGKCDYSDKD
-153 EGVVQRQIDY
+153 GIVQRQIDY
-163 PTTKEAITSQLI
+163 PTTKEAITAQLI
-175 NKTGGYIRVRYD
+175 NKSGGYIRVRYD
-187 HNKQKNYIDYTKTVG
+187 HDKQTNYIDYTKTIG
-202 VSHKYDTPISVG
+202 VSHKADTPISVG

-227 GIITR
+227 GIITK
-232 LIPLGKVRPAP
+232 LIPLGKVQPAP
-243 KITLGNDD
+243 KTTLGNDD
-251 TVDEHGVPISGAKHA
+251 TVNEDGVATGVTHA
-266 VNGDWGPAIRFAAKL
+266 VNGDWTQAIKNAAKV

-291 GKIKRM
+291 QKIKNM
-297 IQGESGGSET
+297 IRGESNGSET
-307 VVNNWDS
+307 VVNGWDA
-314 NAAAG
+314 NAQAG
-319 HPSAGLLQFI
+319 HPSAGLLQFV
-329 EETFKHYC
+329 ESTFQNYM

-345 AGFDQLVA
+345 SGFDQLCA
-353 LFNMDD
+353 LFNMND
-359 WQAEVDKWQIYHAWS
+359 WKAEVDKWQIYHSWS
-374 PNGNPRLKE
+374 PNGKRRLTE
-383 VSTTTVHKTSHNTW
+383 VSSTTTHKGSLNSW

-403 VGEGHFMDAQLFGVH
+403 VGEGHFMSAQLFGVH
-418 AGNGRPNNF
+418 AGNGRTNNF

-478 AFSGRGNIK
+478 AFSNRGNIR
-487 VSQGQTLK
+487 VSQGQTIK

-547 DKDSTSTTYED
+547 DKDSSSTTYED
-558 ESPQPRFN
+558 ESPQPRYN
-566 ITSVN
+566 ISSVN
-571 GGKDYIE
+571 GGKDFIE
-578 DADLIRQFGIIEGV
+578 DADLIRQFGVIEGTQ
-592 KIFDDLQDP
+592 IFDDLQDP
-601 QQIKNMGEKWL
+601 EQIKQMGEKWL
-612 ANEKK
+612 ANEKQ

-624 EVSALELPEFDRFKV
+624 EVSALELPKFDRFKV

-672 SLKIADVTK
+672 SLKIADVAK

-689 DSKKIDARFRSIQN
+689 DSKKIDARFRSIQK

-718 AMSAEKNNNQVNQSI
+718 AMSVESNNNQANQSI
-733 SQVSDQSTFNTK
+733 NQVSEQSNFDAK
-745 YIKDQLDKHLKD
+745 YIKDELDKHLKD
-757 YSEIKKIIDDLP
+757 YAEIKKIIDDLP
-769 NKYATT
+769 NKYATS

-784 IDELPNKYA
+784 VDKL
-793 TIEQLTALSEKVD
+793 EQ
-806 ELQKKGENNG
+806 KGENNG

>member
-1 MGYRIVAYDKPTDK
+1 MAYDKPTDK

-20 YDQNLATRN
+20 YDQNLASRN
-29 LVSGNLNLKLTDI
+29 LVSGSLNLKLTDI
-42 DDLDITVNQN
+42 DDLDLTVNQN
-52 NPLYDNVE
+52 NLLYDNVE
-60 PLITHIEVYEDNNL
+60 PLITHVEVYEDDAL
-74 IFRGRAIKPT
+74 IFRGRAIKPI
-84 KEMASNGGFTREYI
+84 KEMASNGGFTREYV
-98 FEAIDAYLLD
+98 FEAVDAYLLD

-116 SGSSAKQYLQKLIK
+116 SGSSAKAYLQKLIK
-130 VHNGQ
+130 VHNDQ
-135 FSDNYK
+135 LDDKYK
-141 HFELGNCNYSNS
+141 HFQLGKCDYSDKD
-153 EGVVQRQIDY
+153 GIVQRQIDY
-163 PTTKEAITSQLI
+163 PTTKEAITAQLI

-187 HNKQKNYIDYTKTVG
+187 HDKQTNYIDYTKTIG
-202 VSHKYDTPISVG
+202 VSHKADTPISVG

-232 LIPLGKVRPAP
+232 LIPLGKVQPAP
-243 KITLGNDD
+243 KTTLGDDD
-251 TVDEHGVPISGAKHA
+251 TVDENGVATGITHA
-266 VNGDWGPAIRFAAKL
+266 VNGDWGPAIRNAGKV
-281 MGVNITDEYV
+281 MGVNIDDEYV
-291 GKIKRM
+291 QKIKTM

-307 VVNNWDS
+307 VVNGWDR
-314 NAAAG
+314 NAQAG
-319 HPSAGLLQFI
+319 HPSAGVLQFT
-329 EETFKHYC
+329 EATFRRYM

-345 AGFDQLVA
+345 KGWDQICA
-353 LFNMDD
+353 LLNMKD
-359 WQAEVDKWQIYHAWS
+359 WKSEVDKWQIYRSWS
-374 PNGNPRLKE
+374 PNGTKRMDE
-383 VSTTTVHKTSHNTW
+383 VKTTHKGSLNSW

-418 AGNGRPNNF
+418 AGNGRINNF

-454 SSDGYIGWYV
+454 GSDGYIGWYV

-478 AFSGRGNIK
+478 AFSGRGNIR
-487 VSQGQTLK
+487 VSQGQTIK

-547 DKDSTSTTYED
+547 DSDNHSKTYED

-571 GGKDYIE
+571 DGKDYIE

-601 QQIKNMGEKWL
+601 QQIKDMGEKWL
-612 ANEKK
+612 ASEKN
-617 HVTKNSF
+617 HITKNSF

-645 INPQVSKTAQLLQ
+645 INPQVSNTAQLLQ
-658 VVEKDIDFAHERNS
+658 VVEKDVNFAHERNS

-689 DSKKIDARFRSIQN
+689 DSKKIDSRFRSIQN
-703 TLTQQSLTIANLSSG
+703 TLAQQSLTIANLSSG
-718 AMSAEKNNNQVNQSI
+718 AMSAESNNSQVNQSI
-733 SQVSDQSTFNTK
+733 NQVSDQSAFNSR

-757 YSEIKKIIDDLP
+757 YAEIKKIIDDLP

-775 EQLKVVSEK
+775 EQLK
-784 IDELPNKYA
+784 
-793 TIEQLTALSEKVD
+793 ALSDRVD
-806 ELQKKGENNG
+806 KLEQKGENDV

>member
-1 MGYRIVAYDKPTDK
+1 MAYDKPTDK
-15 NGYIV
+15 DGFIV

-29 LVSGNLNLKLTDI
+29 LVSGSLNLKLTDI
-42 DDLDITVNQN
+42 DDLDLTVNQL
-52 NPLYDNVE
+52 NPLYDRVE
-60 PLITHIEVYEDNNL
+60 PLITHIEVYEDDEL

-116 SGSSAKQYLQKLIK
+116 SGSSAKQYLQRLIK
-130 VHNGQ
+130 VHNDQ
-135 FSDNYK
+135 LDDKYK
-141 HFELGNCNYSNS
+141 HFQLGKCDFSDS
-153 EGVVQRQIDY
+153 EGIIQRQIDY
-163 PTTKEAITSQLI
+163 PTTKEAITAQLI
-175 NKTGGYIRVRYD
+175 NKTGGYIRIRYD
-187 HNKQKNYIDYTKTVG
+187 HDKQINYIDYTKTIG
-202 VSHKYDTPISVG
+202 VSHKADTPISVG

-232 LIPLGKVRPAP
+232 LIPLGKVQPAP
-243 KITLGNDD
+243 KTTLGDDD
-251 TVDEHGVPISGAKHA
+251 TVDENGVATGITHA
-266 VNGDWGPAIRFAAKL
+266 VNGDWGPAIRNAGKV
-281 MGVNITDEYV
+281 MGVTISDEYV
-291 GKIKRM
+291 QKIKNM
-297 IQGESGGSET
+297 IRGESNGSET
-307 VVNNWDS
+307 VVNGWDA
-314 NAAAG
+314 NAQAG
-319 HPSAGLLQFI
+319 HPSAGLLQFV
-329 EETFKHYC
+329 ENTFQNYM

-345 AGFDQLVA
+345 SGFDQLCA
-353 LFNMDD
+353 LFNMTD
-359 WQAEVDKWQIYHAWS
+359 WKAEVDKWQIYHSWS
-374 PNGNPRLKE
+374 PNGKRRLTE
-383 VSTTTVHKTSHNTW
+383 VSSTTTHKGSLNSW

-418 AGNGRPNNF
+418 AGNGRTNNF

-438 PGSEV
+438 SGSEV

-454 SSDGYIGWYV
+454 GNDGYIGWYV

-478 AFSGRGNIK
+478 GFSSRGNIR
-487 VSQGQTLK
+487 VSQGQTIK

-547 DKDSTSTTYED
+547 DSDSHSKTYED

-578 DADLIRQFGIIEGV
+578 DADLIKQFGVIEGTQ
-592 KIFDDLQDP
+592 IFDDLQDP
-601 QQIKNMGEKWL
+601 AQIKQMGEKWL
-612 ANEKK
+612 ANEKR

-672 SLKIADVTK
+672 SLKIADVAK

-689 DSKKIDARFRSIQN
+689 DSKKVDARFRSIQK

-718 AMSAEKNNNQVNQSI
+718 AMSVESNNNQVNQSI
-733 SQVSDQSTFNTK
+733 NQVSEQSNFDAK
-745 YIKDQLDKHLKD
+745 YIKDELDKHLKD
-757 YSEIKKIIDDLP
+757 YAEIKKIIDDLP
-769 NKYATT
+769 NKYVTS

-784 IDELPNKYA
+784 VDKL
-793 TIEQLTALSEKVD
+793 EQ
-806 ELQKKGENNG
+806 KGESNG

>member
-1 MGYRIVAYDKPTDK
+1 MGYRIIAYDKPTDK
-15 NGYIV
+15 NGFIV

-29 LVSGNLNLKLTDI
+29 LVSGSLNLKLTDI
-42 DDLDITVNQN
+42 DDLDITVNQL
-52 NPLYDNVE
+52 NPLYDRVE
-60 PLITHIEVYEDNNL
+60 PLITHIEVYEDDEL
-74 IFRGRAIKPT
+74 IFRGRAIKPI
-84 KEMASNGGFTREYI
+84 KEMASNGGFTREYV

-130 VHNGQ
+130 VHNEQ
-135 FSDNYK
+135 LDDKYK
-141 HFELGNCNYSNS
+141 HFQLGNCDYSDKD
-153 EGVVQRQIDY
+153 GIVQRQIDY
-163 PTTKEAITSQLI
+163 PTTKEAITAQLI
-175 NKTGGYIRVRYD
+175 NKNGGYIRVRYD
-187 HNKQKNYIDYTKTVG
+187 HDKQINYLDYTKTIG
-202 VSHKYDTPISVG
+202 VSHKADTPISVG

-232 LIPLGKVRPAP
+232 LIPLGKVQPAP
-243 KITLGNDD
+243 KTTLGNDD
-251 TVDEHGVPISGAKHA
+251 TVNEDGVATGVTHA
-266 VNGDWGPAIRFAAKL
+266 VNGDWTQAIKNAAKV

-291 GKIKRM
+291 QKIKNM
-297 IQGESGGSET
+297 IRGESNGSET
-307 VVNNWDS
+307 VVNGWDA
-314 NAAAG
+314 NAQAG
-319 HPSAGLLQFI
+319 HPSAGLLQFV
-329 EETFKHYC
+329 ESTFQNYM

-345 AGFDQLVA
+345 SGFDQLCA
-353 LFNMDD
+353 LFNMND
-359 WQAEVDKWQIYHAWS
+359 WKAEVDKWQIYHSWS
-374 PNGNPRLKE
+374 PNGKRRLTE
-383 VSTTTVHKTSHNTW
+383 VSSTTTHKGSLNSW

-403 VGEGHFMDAQLFGVH
+403 VGEGHFMSAQLFGVH
-418 AGNGRPNNF
+418 AGNGRTNNF

-454 SSDGYIGWYV
+454 SNDGYIGWYV

-478 AFSGRGNIK
+478 AFSSRGNIK
-487 VSQGQTLK
+487 VNQGQTIK

-566 ITSVN
+566 ITSGN

-578 DADLIRQFGIIEGV
+578 DADLIKQFGVIEGT

-601 QQIKNMGEKWL
+601 AQIKQMGEKWL
-612 ANEKK
+612 ANEKQ

-639 GDFYQF
+639 GDSYQF
-645 INPQVSKTAQLLQ
+645 INPQVSKTSQLLQ

-672 SLKIADVTK
+672 SLKIADVAK

-689 DSKKIDARFRSIQN
+689 DSKKVDAKFKSIQK

-718 AMSAEKNNNQVNQSI
+718 AMSVESNNNKVNQSI
-733 SQVSDQSTFNTK
+733 NQVSEQSNFDAK
-745 YIKDQLDKHLKD
+745 YIKDELDKHLRD
-757 YSEIKKIIDDLP
+757 YAEIKKIIDDLP

-784 IDELPNKYA
+784 
-793 TIEQLTALSEKVD
+793 VD
-806 ELQKKGENNG
+806 KLEEKGEDNG

>member
-1 MGYRIVAYDKPTDK
+1 MGYRIMAYDKPTDK

-29 LVSGNLNLKLTDI
+29 LVSGSLNLKLTDI

-60 PLITHIEVYEDNNL
+60 PLITHIEVYEDDAL
-74 IFRGRAIKPT
+74 IFRGRAIKPI
-84 KEMASNGGFTREYI
+84 KEMASNGGFTREYV

-116 SGSSAKQYLQKLIK
+116 SGSSAKAYLQKLIK

-141 HFELGNCNYSNS
+141 HFTLGNCDYSDS
-153 EGVVQRQIDY
+153 EGIVQRQIDY
-163 PTTKEAITSQLI
+163 PTTKEAITAQLI

-187 HNKQKNYIDYTKTVG
+187 HDKQINYIDYTKTIG
-202 VSHKYDTPISVG
+202 VSHNADTPISVG

-232 LIPLGKVRPAP
+232 LIPLGKVQPAP
-243 KITLGNDD
+243 KTTLGNDD
-251 TVDEHGVPISGAKHA
+251 TVDENGVATGITHA
-266 VNGDWGPAIRFAAKL
+266 VNGDWGPAIRNAGKV
-281 MGVNITDEYV
+281 MGVNINDEYV
-291 GKIKRM
+291 QKIKNM

-307 VVNNWDS
+307 VVNGWDS
-314 NAAAG
+314 NAQAG
-319 HPSAGLLQFI
+319 HPSAGTLQFT
-329 EETFKHYC
+329 ERTFQKYM

-345 AGFDQLVA
+345 KGWDQICA
-353 LFNMDD
+353 LLNMSD
-359 WQAEVDKWQIYHAWS
+359 WKHQVDKWQIYHAWS
-374 PNGNPRLKE
+374 PNGKKRMDE
-383 VSTTTVHKTSHNTW
+383 VKTTHKGSLNSW

-403 VGEGHFMDAQLFGVH
+403 VGEGHFMDSQLFGVH
-418 AGNGRPNNF
+418 AGNGRTNNF
-427 HDGLDFGSIDH
+427 HDGLDFGSVDH

-478 AFSGRGNIK
+478 AFSSRGNIR
-487 VSQGQTLK
+487 VSQGQTIK

-547 DKDSTSTTYED
+547 DSDSHSKTYED

-571 GGKDYIE
+571 DGKDYIE
-578 DADLIRQFGIIEGV
+578 DADLIRQFGIIEGTQ
-592 KIFDDLQDP
+592 IFDDLQDP
-601 QQIKNMGEKWL
+601 AQIKQMGEKWL
-612 ANEKK
+612 ANEKQ

-672 SLKIADVTK
+672 SLKIADVAK

-689 DSKKIDARFRSIQN
+689 DSKKIDVRFKSIQK

-718 AMSAEKNNNQVNQSI
+718 AMSIESNNNQVNQSI
-733 SQVSDQSTFNTK
+733 NKVSEQSNFDAK
-745 YIKDQLDKHLKD
+745 YIKDELDKHLED
-757 YSEIKKIIDDLP
+757 YAKIKKIIDDLP

-784 IDELPNKYA
+784 VDKL
-793 TIEQLTALSEKVD
+793 EQ
-806 ELQKKGENNG
+806 KGEDNG

>member
-15 NGYIV
+15 GGFIV

-29 LVSGNLNLKLTDI
+29 LVSGSLNLKLTDI
-42 DDLDITVNQN
+42 DDLDLTVNQL
-52 NPLYDNVE
+52 NPLYDRVE
-60 PLITHIEVYEDNNL
+60 PLITHIEVYEDDEL

-141 HFELGNCNYSNS
+141 HFTLGTCDYSDS
-153 EGVVQRQIDY
+153 EGIVQRQIDY
-163 PTTKEAITSQLI
+163 PTTKEAITAQLI

-187 HNKQKNYIDYTKTVG
+187 HDKQINYIDYTKTIG
-202 VSHKYDTPISVG
+202 VSHKADTPISVG

-232 LIPLGKVRPAP
+232 LIPLGKVQPAP
-243 KITLGNDD
+243 KTTLGNDD
-251 TVDEHGVPISGAKHA
+251 TVNEDGVATGVTHA
-266 VNGDWGPAIRFAAKL
+266 VNGDWTQAIKNAAKV

-291 GKIKRM
+291 QKIKNM
-297 IQGESGGSET
+297 IRGESNGSET
-307 VVNNWDS
+307 VVNGWDA
-314 NAAAG
+314 NAQAG
-319 HPSAGLLQFI
+319 HPSAGLLQFV
-329 EETFKHYC
+329 ESTFQNYM

-345 AGFDQLVA
+345 SGFDQLCA
-353 LFNMDD
+353 LFNMND
-359 WQAEVDKWQIYHAWS
+359 WKAEVDKWQIYHSWS
-374 PNGNPRLKE
+374 PNGKRRLTE
-383 VSTTTVHKTSHNTW
+383 VSSTTTHKGSLNSW

-403 VGEGHFMDAQLFGVH
+403 VGEGHFMSAQLFGVH
-418 AGNGRPNNF
+418 AGNGRTNNF

-478 AFSGRGNIK
+478 AFSNRGNIR
-487 VSQGQTLK
+487 VSQGQTIK

-547 DKDSTSTTYED
+547 DKDSSSTTYED
-558 ESPQPRFN
+558 ESPQPRYN
-566 ITSVN
+566 ISSVN
-571 GGKDYIE
+571 GGKDFIE
-578 DADLIRQFGIIEGV
+578 DADLIRQFGVIEGTQ
-592 KIFDDLQDP
+592 IFDDLQDP
-601 QQIKNMGEKWL
+601 AQIKQMGEKWL
-612 ANEKK
+612 ENEKQ

-672 SLKIADVTK
+672 SLKIADVAK

-689 DSKKIDARFRSIQN
+689 DSKKIDARFRSIQK

-718 AMSAEKNNNQVNQSI
+718 AMSVESNNNKVNQSI
-733 SQVSDQSTFNTK
+733 NHVSEQSDFDVK
-745 YIKDQLDKHLKD
+745 YLKNELDKHLKD
-757 YSEIKKIIDDLP
+757 YAEIKKIIDDLP
-769 NKYATT
+769 NKYATS

-784 IDELPNKYA
+784 VDKL
-793 TIEQLTALSEKVD
+793 EQ
-806 ELQKKGENNG
+806 KGESNG

>member
-1 MGYRIVAYDKPTDK
+1 MAYDKPTDK

-29 LVSGNLNLKLTDI
+29 LVSGSLNLKLTDI

-60 PLITHIEVYEDNNL
+60 PLITHIEVYEDDTL
-74 IFRGRAIKPT
+74 IFRGRAIKPI
-84 KEMASNGGFTREYI
+84 KEMASNGGFTREYV

-116 SGSSAKQYLQKLIK
+116 SGSSAKAYLQKLIK

-141 HFELGNCNYSNS
+141 HFTLGNCDYSDS
-153 EGVVQRQIDY
+153 EGIVQRQIDY
-163 PTTKEAITSQLI
+163 PTTKEAITAQLI

-187 HNKQKNYIDYTKTVG
+187 HDKQINYIDYTKTIG
-202 VSHKYDTPISVG
+202 VSHKADTPIAVG

-232 LIPLGKVRPAP
+232 LIPLGKVQPAP
-243 KITLGNDD
+243 KTTLGDDD
-251 TVDEHGVPISGAKHA
+251 TVDENGVATGITHA
-266 VNGDWGPAIRFAAKL
+266 VNGDWGPAIRNAGKV
-281 MGVNITDEYV
+281 MGVNINDEYV
-291 GKIKRM
+291 QKIKNM

-307 VVNNWDS
+307 VVNTLDS
-314 NAAAG
+314 NAQAG

-329 EETFKHYC
+329 EGTFQKYM

-345 AGFDQLVA
+345 RGFDQLCA
-353 LFNMDD
+353 LLNMSN
-359 WQAEVDKWQIYHAWS
+359 WKSEVDKWQIYHAWS
-374 PNGNPRLKE
+374 PNGKKRMDE
-383 VSTTTVHKTSHNTW
+383 VKTTHKGSLNSW

-418 AGNGRPNNF
+418 AGNGRTNNF
-427 HDGLDFGSIDH
+427 HDGLDFGSVDH

-454 SSDGYIGWYV
+454 GSDGYIGWYV

-478 AFSGRGNIK
+478 AFSGRGNIR
-487 VSQGQTLK
+487 VSQGQTIK

-526 FDPNWAWLDP
+526 FDPNWSWLDP

-547 DKDSTSTTYED
+547 DSDSHSKTYED
-558 ESPQPRFN
+558 ESPQPRFS

-578 DADLIRQFGIIEGV
+578 DADLIRQFGIIEGTQ
-592 KIFDDLQDP
+592 IFDDLQDP
-601 QQIKNMGEKWL
+601 EQIKQMGEKWL
-612 ANEKK
+612 ANEKL

-672 SLKIADVTK
+672 SLKIADVAK

-689 DSKKIDARFRSIQN
+689 DSKKVDAKFRSIQK
-703 TLTQQSLTIANLSSG
+703 TLTQQSLTIASLSSG
-718 AMSAEKNNNQVNQSI
+718 AMSVESNNNKVNQSI
-733 SQVSDQSTFNTK
+733 NQVSEQSNFDAK
-745 YIKDQLDKHLKD
+745 YIKDELDKHLRD
-757 YSEIKKIIDDLP
+757 YAEIKKIIDDLS

-784 IDELPNKYA
+784 VDKL
-793 TIEQLTALSEKVD
+793 EQ
-806 ELQKKGENNG
+806 KGEDNG

>member
-1 MGYRIVAYDKPTDK
+1 MAYDKPTDK
-15 NGYIV
+15 NGFIV
-20 YDQNLATRN
+20 YDQNLANRN
-29 LVSGNLNLKLTDI
+29 LVSGSLNLKLTDI

-52 NPLYDNVE
+52 NPLYDNVD
-60 PLITHIEVYEDNNL
+60 PLITHIEVYEDDSL
-74 IFRGRAIKPT
+74 IFRGRAIKPI
-84 KEMASNGGFTREYI
+84 KEMASNGGFTREYV

-116 SGSSAKQYLQKLIK
+116 SGSSAKAYLQKLIK

-141 HFELGNCNYSNS
+141 HFTLGICDYSDS
-153 EGVVQRQIDY
+153 EGIVQRQIDY
-163 PTTKEAITSQLI
+163 PTTKEAITAQLI
-175 NKTGGYIRVRYD
+175 NKTGGYIRVRCD
-187 HNKQKNYIDYTKTVG
+187 HDKQINYIDYTKTIG
-202 VSHKYDTPISVG
+202 VSHKADTPISVG

-232 LIPLGKVRPAP
+232 LIPLGKVQPAP
-243 KITLGNDD
+243 KTTLGNDD
-251 TVDEHGVPISGAKHA
+251 TVDENGVATGITHA
-266 VNGDWGPAIRFAAKL
+266 VNGDWGPAIRNAGKV
-281 MGVNITDEYV
+281 MGVNIDDEYV
-291 GKIKRM
+291 QKIKTM

-307 VVNNWDS
+307 AVNGWDS
-314 NAAAG
+314 NAQAG
-319 HPSAGLLQFI
+319 HPSAGVLQFT
-329 EETFKHYC
+329 EATFRRYM

-345 AGFDQLVA
+345 KGWDQICT

-359 WQAEVDKWQIYHAWS
+359 WKHQVDKWQIYRAWS
-374 PNGNPRLKE
+374 PNGKKRMDE
-383 VSTTTVHKTSHNTW
+383 VKTTHKGSLNSW

-418 AGNGRPNNF
+418 AGNGRTNNF

-454 SSDGYIGWYV
+454 GNDGYIGWYV

-478 AFSGRGNIK
+478 AFSGRGNIR
-487 VSQGQTLK
+487 VSQGQTIK

-547 DKDSTSTTYED
+547 DSDSHSKTYED

-571 GGKDYIE
+571 DGKDYIE
-578 DADLIRQFGIIEGV
+578 DADLIRQFGIIEGTQ
-592 KIFDDLQDP
+592 IFDDLQDP

-612 ANEKK
+612 ASEKQ

-672 SLKIADVTK
+672 SLKIADVAK

-689 DSKKIDARFRSIQN
+689 DSKKIDARFRSIQK

-718 AMSAEKNNNQVNQSI
+718 AMSVESSNNQINQSI
-733 SQVSDQSTFNTK
+733 NQVSEQSNFDAK
-745 YIKDQLDKHLKD
+745 YIKDELDKHLKD
-757 YSEIKKIIDDLP
+757 YAEIKKIIDDLP

-784 IDELPNKYA
+784 VDKL
-793 TIEQLTALSEKVD
+793 EQ
-806 ELQKKGENNG
+806 KGEDNG

>member
-15 NGYIV
+15 DGFIV

-29 LVSGNLNLKLTDI
+29 LVSGSLNLKLTDI
-42 DDLDITVNQN
+42 DDLDLTVNQL
-52 NPLYDNVE
+52 NPLYDRVE
-60 PLITHIEVYEDNNL
+60 PLITHIEVYEDDEL

-116 SGSSAKQYLQKLIK
+116 SGSSAKQYLQRLIK
-130 VHNGQ
+130 VHNDQ
-135 FSDNYK
+135 LDDKYK
-141 HFELGNCNYSNS
+141 HFQLGKCDFSDS
-153 EGVVQRQIDY
+153 EGIIQRQIDY
-163 PTTKEAITSQLI
+163 PTTKEAITAQLI
-175 NKTGGYIRVRYD
+175 NKTGGYIRIRYD
-187 HNKQKNYIDYTKTVG
+187 HDKQINYIDYTKTIG
-202 VSHKYDTPISVG
+202 VSHKADTPISVG

-232 LIPLGKVRPAP
+232 LIPLGKVQPAP
-243 KITLGNDD
+243 KTTLGDDD
-251 TVDEHGVPISGAKHA
+251 TVDENGVATGITHA
-266 VNGDWGPAIRFAAKL
+266 VNGDWGPAIRNAGKV
-281 MGVNITDEYV
+281 MGVTISDEYV
-291 GKIKRM
+291 QKIKNM
-297 IQGESGGSET
+297 IRGESNGSET
-307 VVNNWDS
+307 VVNGWDA
-314 NAAAG
+314 NAQAG
-319 HPSAGLLQFI
+319 HPSAGLLQFV
-329 EETFKHYC
+329 ENTFQNYM

-345 AGFDQLVA
+345 SGFDQLCA
-353 LFNMDD
+353 LFNMTD
-359 WQAEVDKWQIYHAWS
+359 WKAEVDKWQIYHSWS
-374 PNGNPRLKE
+374 PNGKRRLTE
-383 VSTTTVHKTSHNTW
+383 VSSTTTHKGSLNSW

-418 AGNGRPNNF
+418 AGNGRTNNF

-438 PGSEV
+438 SGSEV

-454 SSDGYIGWYV
+454 GNDGYIGWYV

-478 AFSGRGNIK
+478 GFSSRGNIR
-487 VSQGQTLK
+487 VSQGQTIK

-547 DKDSTSTTYED
+547 DSDSHSKTYED

-578 DADLIRQFGIIEGV
+578 DADLIKQFGVIEGTQ
-592 KIFDDLQDP
+592 IFDDLQDP
-601 QQIKNMGEKWL
+601 AQIKQMGEKWL
-612 ANEKK
+612 ANEKR

-672 SLKIADVTK
+672 SLKIADVAK

-689 DSKKIDARFRSIQN
+689 DSKKVDARFRSIQK

-718 AMSAEKNNNQVNQSI
+718 AMSVESNNNQVNQSI
-733 SQVSDQSTFNTK
+733 NQVSEQSNFDAK
-745 YIKDQLDKHLKD
+745 YIKDELDKHLKD
-757 YSEIKKIIDDLP
+757 YAEIKKIIDDLP
-769 NKYATT
+769 NKYVTS

-784 IDELPNKYA
+784 VDKL
-793 TIEQLTALSEKVD
+793 EQ
-806 ELQKKGENNG
+806 KGESNG

>member
-1 MGYRIVAYDKPTDK
+1 M
-15 NGYIV
+15 
-20 YDQNLATRN
+20 YDQNLETKN
-29 LVSGNLNLKLTDI
+29 LVSGSLNLKLTDI

-60 PLITHIEVYEDNNL
+60 PLITHIEVYEDEKL
-74 IFRGRAIKPT
+74 IFRGRAIKPI
-84 KEMASNGGFTREYI
+84 KEMGSNGGFTREYV

-116 SGSSAKQYLQKLIK
+116 SGSSAKSYLQKLIK

-135 FSDNYK
+135 FSDRYK
-141 HFELGNCNYSNS
+141 DFELGNCDYSDS
-153 EGVVQRQIDY
+153 EGIVQRQIDY
-163 PTTKEAITSQLI
+163 PTTKEAITAQLI
-175 NKTGGYIRVRYD
+175 KKTGGYIRVRYD
-187 HNKQKNYIDYTKTVG
+187 HDKQKNYIDYTKTVG
-202 VSHKYDTPISVG
+202 VSHKTDTPISVG

-232 LIPLGKVRPAP
+232 LIPLGKVQPAP

-251 TVDEHGVPISGAKHA
+251 TVTESGVAINVTHA
-266 VNGDWGPAIRFAAKL
+266 VNGDWGPAIRNAAKV

-291 GKIKRM
+291 EKIKRM

-307 VVNNWDS
+307 VVNTIDS

-329 EETFKHYC
+329 EKTFQNYM

-345 AGFDQLVA
+345 RGFDQLCA

-359 WQAEVDKWQIYHAWS
+359 WQSEVDKWQIYHAWS
-374 PNGNPRLKE
+374 PNGSKRMDE
-383 VSTTTVHKTSHNTW
+383 VKTTQKTSHNSW

-454 SSDGYIGWYV
+454 GNDGYIGWYV

-478 AFSGRGNIK
+478 AFSGRGNIR
-487 VSQGQTLK
+487 VSQGQTIK

-547 DKDSTSTTYED
+547 DSDNHSKTYED

-571 GGKDYIE
+571 DGKDYIE
-578 DADLIRQFGIIEGV
+578 DSDLIRQFGIIEGV

-601 QQIKNMGEKWL
+601 QQIKDMGEKWL
-612 ANEKK
+612 ANEKQ

-703 TLTQQSLTIANLSSG
+703 TLAQQSLTIANLSSG
-718 AMSAEKNNNQVNQSI
+718 AMSAESNNSQVNQSI
-733 SQVSDQSTFNTK
+733 NQVSDQSIFNAR

-757 YSEIKKIIDDLP
+757 YAEIKKIIDDLP
-769 NKYATT
+769 NKYATV
-775 EQLKVVSEK
+775 EQLK
-784 IDELPNKYA
+784 
-793 TIEQLTALSEKVD
+793 ALSEKVD
-806 ELQKKGENNG
+806 KLEQKGENDV

>member
-1 MGYRIVAYDKPTDK
+1 MAYDKPTDK

-29 LVSGNLNLKLTDI
+29 LVSGSLNLKLTDI
-42 DDLDITVNQN
+42 DDLDITVNHN

-60 PLITHIEVYEDNNL
+60 PLITHIEVYEDDAL
-74 IFRGRAIKPT
+74 IFRGRAIKPI
-84 KEMASNGGFTREYI
+84 KEMASNGGFTREYV

-108 SIQRFDND
+108 SIQRFNND
-116 SGSSAKQYLQKLIK
+116 SGSSAKAYLQKLIK

-135 FSDNYK
+135 FADNYK
-141 HFELGNCNYSNS
+141 RFTLGTCDYSDS
-153 EGVVQRQIDY
+153 EGIVQRQIDY
-163 PTTKEAITSQLI
+163 PTTKEAITAQLI

-187 HNKQKNYIDYTKTVG
+187 HDKQTNYIDYTKTIG
-202 VSHKYDTPISVG
+202 VSHNADTPISVG

-232 LIPLGKVRPAP
+232 LIPLGKVQPAP
-243 KITLGNDD
+243 KTTLGNDD
-251 TVDEHGVPISGAKHA
+251 TVDENGVATGVTHA
-266 VNGDWGPAIRFAAKL
+266 VNGDWGPAIRNAGKV
-281 MGVNITDEYV
+281 MGTNISDEYV
-291 GKIKRM
+291 QKIKNM

-307 VVNNWDS
+307 VVNTLDS
-314 NAAAG
+314 NAQAG
-319 HPSAGLLQFI
+319 HPSAGVLQFI
-329 EETFKHYC
+329 EATFQKYM

-345 AGFDQLVA
+345 KGWDQICA
-353 LFNMDD
+353 LLNMSD
-359 WQAEVDKWQIYHAWS
+359 WKHQVDKWQIYHAWS
-374 PNGNPRLKE
+374 PNGKKRMDE
-383 VSTTTVHKTSHNTW
+383 VKTTHKGSLNSW

-418 AGNGRPNNF
+418 EGNGRTNNF

-454 SSDGYIGWYV
+454 GSDGYIGWYV

-487 VSQGQTLK
+487 VSQGQTIK

-547 DKDSTSTTYED
+547 DSDNHSKTYED

-571 GGKDYIE
+571 DGKDYIE

-612 ANEKK
+612 ANEKQ

-703 TLTQQSLTIANLSSG
+703 TLAQQSLTIANLSSG
-718 AMSAEKNNNQVNQSI
+718 AMSAESNNNQVNQSI

-757 YSEIKKIIDDLP
+757 YAEIKKIIDDLP

-784 IDELPNKYA
+784 IDDLPNKYA
-793 TIEQLTALSEKVD
+793 TVEQLTALSDKVD
-806 ELQKKGENNG
+806 KLEQKGENNG

>member
-1 MGYRIVAYDKPTDK
+1 MAYDKPTDK

-29 LVSGNLNLKLTDI
+29 LVSGSLNLKLTDI

-60 PLITHIEVYEDNNL
+60 PLITHIEVYEDDAL
-74 IFRGRAIKPT
+74 IFRGRAIKPI
-84 KEMASNGGFTREYI
+84 KEMASNGGFTREYV

-116 SGSSAKQYLQKLIK
+116 SGSSAKSYLQKLIK

-141 HFELGNCNYSNS
+141 HFTLGNCDYSDS
-153 EGVVQRQIDY
+153 EGIVQRQIDY
-163 PTTKEAITSQLI
+163 PTTKEAITAQLI
-175 NKTGGYIRVRYD
+175 NKSGGYIRVRYD
-187 HNKQKNYIDYTKTVG
+187 HNKQINYIDYTKTIG
-202 VSHKYDTPISVG
+202 VSHKADTPISVG
-214 KNMLSAKQ
+214 KNMMSAKQ

-232 LIPLGKVRPAP
+232 LIPLGKVQPAP
-243 KITLGNDD
+243 KTTLGNDD
-251 TVDEHGVPISGAKHA
+251 TVNEEGTPVGVTHA
-266 VNGDWGPAIRFAAKL
+266 VNGDWSQAIKNAAKV
-281 MGVNITDEYV
+281 MGVNVTDDYV
-291 GKIKRM
+291 AKIKNM

-319 HPSAGLLQFI
+319 HPSAGLLQFV
-329 EETFKHYC
+329 ESTFKNYA
-337 VKPFTTWK
+337 VKPFTVWK
-345 AGFDQLVA
+345 RGFDQLCA
-353 LFNMDD
+353 LFNMSD
-359 WQAEVDKWQIYHAWS
+359 WQAEVDKWQAYHSWS
-374 PNGNPRLKE
+374 PNGSRRLTE
-383 VSTTTVHKTSHNTW
+383 VSSTTTHKVSLNSW

-403 VGEGHFMDAQLFGVH
+403 VGEGHFMSAQLFGVH
-418 AGNGRPNNF
+418 PGNGRTNNF

-454 SSDGYIGWYV
+454 GNDGYIGWYV

-478 AFSGRGNIK
+478 AFSSRGNIK
-487 VSQGQTLK
+487 VNQGQTVK

-536 LKLIKEGGQKG
+536 LKLIKEGGQKS

-566 ITSVN
+566 ISSVN
-571 GGKDYIE
+571 GGKDYLD
-578 DADLIRQFGIIEGV
+578 DADLIKQFGIVEGTQ
-592 KIFDDLQDP
+592 IFDDLQDP
-601 QQIKNMGEKWL
+601 EQIKQMGLKWL
-612 ANEKK
+612 ASEKQ

-645 INPQVSKTAQLLQ
+645 VNPQVSKTAQLLQ
-658 VVEKDIDFAHERNS
+658 IVEKDIDFAHERNS
-672 SLKIADVTK
+672 SLKIADVAK

-689 DSKKIDARFRSIQN
+689 DGKKINARFQSIQK
-703 TLTQQSLTIANLSSG
+703 TLAQQSLTIASLSSG
-718 AMSAEKNNNQVNQSI
+718 AMSAESSNNQTNQTV
-733 SQVSDQSTFNTK
+733 QHVSEQSNFNAQK
-745 YIKDQLDKHLKD
+745 IKDELDKHLTEYAK
-757 YSEIKKIIDDLP
+757 IKKFLDQELP
-769 NKYATT
+769 IKYATV
-775 EQLKVVSEK
+775 EQLKSLAERLDK
-784 IDELPNKYA
+784 L
-793 TIEQLTALSEKVD
+793 EQ
-806 ELQKKGENNG
+806 KGDSNG

>member
-1 MGYRIVAYDKPTDK
+1 MGYRIIAYDKPTDK
-15 NGYIV
+15 NGFIV

-29 LVSGNLNLKLTDI
+29 LVSGSLNLKLTDI
-42 DDLDITVNQN
+42 DDLDITVNQL
-52 NPLYDNVE
+52 NPLYDRVE
-60 PLITHIEVYEDNNL
+60 PLITHIEVYEDDRL
-74 IFRGRAIKPT
+74 IFRGRAIKPI
-84 KEMASNGGFTREYI
+84 KEMASNGGFTREYV

-116 SGSSAKQYLQKLIK
+116 SGASAKQYLQKLIK
-130 VHNGQ
+130 VHNDQ
-135 FSDNYK
+135 LDDKYK
-141 HFELGNCNYSNS
+141 HFQLGNCNYSDKD
-153 EGVVQRQIDY
+153 GIIQRQIDY
-163 PTTKEAITSQLI
+163 PTTKEAITAQLI

-187 HNKQKNYIDYTKTVG
+187 HDKQTNYIDYTKTIG
-202 VSHKYDTPISVG
+202 VSHKADTPIAVG

-232 LIPLGKVRPAP
+232 LIPLGKVQPAP
-243 KITLGNDD
+243 KTTLGNDD
-251 TVDEHGVPISGAKHA
+251 TVDENGVATGVTHA
-266 VNGDWGPAIRFAAKL
+266 VNGDWTQAIKNAAKV
-281 MGVNITDEYV
+281 MGVKINDEYV
-291 GKIKRM
+291 QKIKNM

-307 VVNNWDS
+307 VVNTLDS
-314 NAAAG
+314 NAQAG

-329 EETFKHYC
+329 ESTFQKYM

-345 AGFDQLVA
+345 RGFDQLCA
-353 LFNMDD
+353 LLNMSD
-359 WQAEVDKWQIYHAWS
+359 WKSEVDKWQIYRAWS
-374 PNGNPRLKE
+374 PNGKKRMDE
-383 VSTTTVHKTSHNTW
+383 VKTTHKGSLNSW

-418 AGNGRPNNF
+418 AGNGRTNNF
-427 HDGLDFGSIDH
+427 HDGLDFGSVDH

-454 SSDGYIGWYV
+454 GNDGYIGWYV

-478 AFSGRGNIK
+478 AFSNRGDIRVN
-487 VSQGQTLK
+487 QGQTIK

-547 DKDSTSTTYED
+547 DSDSHSKTYED
-558 ESPQPRFN
+558 ESPQPRYD

-571 GGKDYIE
+571 GGKDYLE
-578 DADLIRQFGIIEGV
+578 DADLIKQFGIIEGV
-592 KIFDDLQDP
+592 QTFDDLQDP
-601 QQIKNMGEKWL
+601 QQIKDMGLKWL
-612 ANEKK
+612 ANEKQ

-672 SLKIADVTK
+672 SLKIADVAK

-689 DSKKIDARFRSIQN
+689 DSKKIDARFKSIQK

-718 AMSAEKNNNQVNQSI
+718 AMSVESNNNQVNQSI
-733 SQVSDQSTFNTK
+733 NKVSEQSNFDAK
-745 YIKDQLDKHLKD
+745 YIKDELDKHLRD
-757 YSEIKKIIDDLP
+757 YAEIKKIIDDLP

-775 EQLKVVSEK
+775 EQLKAV
-784 IDELPNKYA
+784 
-793 TIEQLTALSEKVD
+793 SEKVD
-806 ELQKKGENNG
+806 KLEQKGEDNG

>member
-20 YDQNLATRN
+20 YDQNLASRN
-29 LVSGNLNLKLTDI
+29 LVSGSLNLKLTDI
-42 DDLDITVNQN
+42 DDLDLTVNQN
-52 NPLYDNVE
+52 NLLYDNVE
-60 PLITHIEVYEDNNL
+60 PLITHVEVYEDDAL
-74 IFRGRAIKPT
+74 IFRGRAIKPI
-84 KEMASNGGFTREYI
+84 KEMASNGGFTREYV
-98 FEAIDAYLLD
+98 FEAVDAYLLD

-116 SGSSAKQYLQKLIK
+116 SGSSAKAYLQKLIK
-130 VHNGQ
+130 VHNDQ
-135 FSDNYK
+135 LDDKYK
-141 HFELGNCNYSNS
+141 HFQLGKCDYSDKD
-153 EGVVQRQIDY
+153 GIVQRQIDY
-163 PTTKEAITSQLI
+163 PTTKEAITAQLI

-187 HNKQKNYIDYTKTVG
+187 HDKQTNYIDYTKTIG
-202 VSHKYDTPISVG
+202 VSHKADTPISVG

-232 LIPLGKVRPAP
+232 LIPLGKVQPAP
-243 KITLGNDD
+243 KTTLGDDD
-251 TVDEHGVPISGAKHA
+251 TVDENGVATGITHA
-266 VNGDWGPAIRFAAKL
+266 VNGDWGPAIRNAGKV
-281 MGVNITDEYV
+281 MGVNIDDEYV
-291 GKIKRM
+291 QKIKTM

-307 VVNNWDS
+307 VVNGWDR
-314 NAAAG
+314 NAQAG
-319 HPSAGLLQFI
+319 HPSAGVLQFT
-329 EETFKHYC
+329 EATFRRYM

-345 AGFDQLVA
+345 KGWDQICA
-353 LFNMDD
+353 LLNMKD
-359 WQAEVDKWQIYHAWS
+359 WKSEVDKWQIYRSWS
-374 PNGNPRLKE
+374 PNGTKRMDE
-383 VSTTTVHKTSHNTW
+383 VKTTHKGSLNSW

-418 AGNGRPNNF
+418 AGNGRINNF

-454 SSDGYIGWYV
+454 GSDGYIGWYV

-478 AFSGRGNIK
+478 AFSGRGNIR
-487 VSQGQTLK
+487 VSQGQTIK

-547 DKDSTSTTYED
+547 DSDNHSKTYED

-571 GGKDYIE
+571 DGKDYIE

-601 QQIKNMGEKWL
+601 QQIKDMGEKWL
-612 ANEKK
+612 ASEKN
-617 HVTKNSF
+617 HITKNSF

-645 INPQVSKTAQLLQ
+645 INPQVSNTAQLLQ
-658 VVEKDIDFAHERNS
+658 VVEKDVNFAHERNS

-689 DSKKIDARFRSIQN
+689 DSKKIDSRFRSIQN
-703 TLTQQSLTIANLSSG
+703 TLAQQSLTIANLSSG
-718 AMSAEKNNNQVNQSI
+718 AMSAESNNSQVNQSI
-733 SQVSDQSTFNTK
+733 NQVSDQSAFNSR

-757 YSEIKKIIDDLP
+757 YAEIKKIIDDLP

-775 EQLKVVSEK
+775 EQLK
-784 IDELPNKYA
+784 
-793 TIEQLTALSEKVD
+793 ALSDRVD
-806 ELQKKGENNG
+806 KLEQKGENDV

>member
-1 MGYRIVAYDKPTDK
+1 MGYRIIAYDKPTDK
-15 NGYIV
+15 NGFIV

-29 LVSGNLNLKLTDI
+29 LVSGSLNLKLTDI
-42 DDLDITVNQN
+42 DDLDITVNQL
-52 NPLYDNVE
+52 NPLYDRVE
-60 PLITHIEVYEDNNL
+60 PLITHIEVYEDDEL
-74 IFRGRAIKPT
+74 IFRGRAIKPI
-84 KEMASNGGFTREYI
+84 KEMSSNGGFTREYV

-116 SGSSAKQYLQKLIK
+116 SGSSAKAYLQKLIK

-135 FSDNYK
+135 FSDAYK
-141 HFELGNCNYSNS
+141 HFTLGNCDYSDS
-153 EGVVQRQIDY
+153 EGIVQRQIDY
-163 PTTKEAITSQLI
+163 PTTKEAITAQLI
-175 NKTGGYIRVRYD
+175 NKNGGYIRVRYD
-187 HNKQKNYIDYTKTVG
+187 HDKQINYLDYTKTIG
-202 VSHKYDTPISVG
+202 VSHKADTPISVG

-227 GIITR
+227 GIITK
-232 LIPLGKVRPAP
+232 LIPLGKVQPAP
-243 KITLGNDD
+243 KTTLGNDD
-251 TVDEHGVPISGAKHA
+251 TVNEDGVATGVTHA
-266 VNGDWGPAIRFAAKL
+266 VNGDWTQAIKNAAKV

-291 GKIKRM
+291 QKIKNM
-297 IQGESGGSET
+297 IRGESNGSET
-307 VVNNWDS
+307 VVNGWDA
-314 NAAAG
+314 NAQAG
-319 HPSAGLLQFI
+319 HPSAGLLQFV
-329 EETFKHYC
+329 ESTFQNYM

-345 AGFDQLVA
+345 SGFDQLCA
-353 LFNMDD
+353 LFNMND
-359 WQAEVDKWQIYHAWS
+359 WKAEVDKWQIYHSWS
-374 PNGNPRLKE
+374 PNGKRRLTE
-383 VSTTTVHKTSHNTW
+383 VSSTTTHKGSLNSW

-403 VGEGHFMDAQLFGVH
+403 VGEGHFMSAQLFGVH
-418 AGNGRPNNF
+418 AGNGRTNNF

-478 AFSGRGNIK
+478 AFSNRGNIR
-487 VSQGQTLK
+487 VSQGQTIK

-547 DKDSTSTTYED
+547 DKDSSSTTYED
-558 ESPQPRFN
+558 ESPQPRYN
-566 ITSVN
+566 ISSVN
-571 GGKDYIE
+571 GGKDFIE
-578 DADLIRQFGIIEGV
+578 DADLIRQFGVIEGTQ
-592 KIFDDLQDP
+592 IFDDLQDP
-601 QQIKNMGEKWL
+601 AQIKQMGEKWL
-612 ANEKK
+612 ANEKR

-624 EVSALELPEFDRFKV
+624 EVSTLELPEFDRFKV

-672 SLKIADVTK
+672 SLKIADVAK

-689 DSKKIDARFRSIQN
+689 DSKKVDARFRSIQK

-718 AMSAEKNNNQVNQSI
+718 AMSVESNNNQVNQSI
-733 SQVSDQSTFNTK
+733 NQVSEQSNFDAK
-745 YIKDQLDKHLKD
+745 YIKDELDKHLKD
-757 YSEIKKIIDDLP
+757 YAEIKKIIDDLP

-775 EQLKVVSEK
+775 EQLKAV
-784 IDELPNKYA
+784 
-793 TIEQLTALSEKVD
+793 SEKVD
-806 ELQKKGENNG
+806 KLEQKGESNG

>member
-1 MGYRIVAYDKPTDK
+1 MGYRIMAYDKPTDK

-20 YDQNLATRN
+20 YDQSLATRN
-29 LVSGNLNLKLTDI
+29 LVSGSLNLKLTDI

-60 PLITHIEVYEDNNL
+60 PLITHIEVYEDDVL

-84 KEMASNGGFTREYI
+84 QEMTSNGGFTREYV

-116 SGSSAKQYLQKLIK
+116 SGSSAKAYLQKLIK

-135 FSDNYK
+135 FSDAYK
-141 HFELGNCNYSNS
+141 HFTLGTCDYSDS
-153 EGVVQRQIDY
+153 EGIVQRQIDY
-163 PTTKEAITSQLI
+163 PTTKEAITAQLI

-187 HNKQKNYIDYTKTVG
+187 HDKQINYIDYTKTIG
-202 VSHKYDTPISVG
+202 VSHQADTPISVG

-232 LIPLGKVRPAP
+232 LIPLGKVQPAP
-243 KITLGNDD
+243 KTTLGDDD
-251 TVDEHGVPISGAKHA
+251 TVDENGVATGITHA
-266 VNGDWGPAIRFAAKL
+266 VNGDWGPAIRNAGKV
-281 MGVNITDEYV
+281 MGTNISDEDV
-291 GKIKRM
+291 QKIKNM

-307 VVNNWDS
+307 VVNGWDS
-314 NAAAG
+314 NAKAG
-319 HPSAGLLQFI
+319 HPSAGVLQFT
-329 EETFKHYC
+329 EATFKNYM

-345 AGFDQLVA
+345 KGWDQICA
-353 LFNMDD
+353 LLNMRD
-359 WQAEVDKWQIYHAWS
+359 WKSEVDKWQIYHAWS
-374 PNGNPRLKE
+374 PNGKKRMDE
-383 VSTTTVHKTSHNTW
+383 VKTTHKGSLNSW

-418 AGNGRPNNF
+418 AGNGRTNNF
-427 HDGLDFGSIDH
+427 HDGLDFGSVDH

-454 SSDGYIGWYV
+454 GNDGYIGWYV

-478 AFSGRGNIK
+478 AFSSRGNIK
-487 VSQGQTLK
+487 VSQGQTIK

-526 FDPNWAWLDP
+526 FDPNWSWLDP

-547 DKDSTSTTYED
+547 DSDSNSKTYED

-571 GGKDYIE
+571 DGKDYIE
-578 DADLIRQFGIIEGV
+578 DADLIRRFGIIEGTQ
-592 KIFDDLQDP
+592 IFDDLQDP
-601 QQIKNMGEKWL
+601 AQIKQMGEKWL
-612 ANEKK
+612 ANEKQ

-672 SLKIADVTK
+672 SLKIADVAK

-689 DSKKIDARFRSIQN
+689 DSKKIDARFRSIQK
-703 TLTQQSLTIANLSSG
+703 TLTQQSLIVANLSSG
-718 AMSAEKNNNQVNQSI
+718 AMSVESNNNQVNQSI
-733 SQVSDQSTFNTK
+733 NKVSEQSNFDAK
-745 YIKDQLDKHLKD
+745 YIKDELDKHLKD
-757 YSEIKKIIDDLP
+757 YAEIKKI
-769 NKYATT
+769 
-775 EQLKVVSEK
+775 

-793 TIEQLTALSEKVD
+793 TTDQLKVVSEKVD
-806 ELQKKGENNG
+806 KLEQKGEDNG

>member
-1 MGYRIVAYDKPTDK
+1 MAYDKPTDK

-29 LVSGNLNLKLTDI
+29 LVSGSLNLKLTDI
-42 DDLDITVNQN
+42 DDLDLTVNQL
-52 NPLYDNVE
+52 NPLYDRVE
-60 PLITHIEVYEDNNL
+60 PLITHIEVYEDDEL

-116 SGSSAKQYLQKLIK
+116 SGSSAKAYLQKLIK

-135 FSDNYK
+135 FSDAYK
-141 HFELGNCNYSNS
+141 HFTLGNCDYSDS
-153 EGVVQRQIDY
+153 EGIVQRQIDY
-163 PTTKEAITSQLI
+163 PTTKEAITAQLI
-175 NKTGGYIRVRYD
+175 NKNGGYIRVRYD
-187 HNKQKNYIDYTKTVG
+187 HDKQINYLDYTKTIG
-202 VSHKYDTPISVG
+202 VSHKADTPISVG

-232 LIPLGKVRPAP
+232 LIPLGKVQPAP
-243 KITLGNDD
+243 KTTLGNDD
-251 TVDEHGVPISGAKHA
+251 TVNEDGVATGVTHA
-266 VNGDWGPAIRFAAKL
+266 VNGDWTQAIKNAAKV

-291 GKIKRM
+291 QKIKNM
-297 IQGESGGSET
+297 IRGESNGSET
-307 VVNNWDS
+307 VVNGWDA
-314 NAAAG
+314 NAQAG
-319 HPSAGLLQFI
+319 HPSAGLLQFV
-329 EETFKHYC
+329 ESTFQNYM

-345 AGFDQLVA
+345 SGFDQLCA
-353 LFNMDD
+353 LFNMND
-359 WQAEVDKWQIYHAWS
+359 WKAEVDKWQIYHSWS
-374 PNGNPRLKE
+374 PNGKRRLTE
-383 VSTTTVHKTSHNTW
+383 VSSTTTHKSSLNSW

-403 VGEGHFMDAQLFGVH
+403 VGEGHFMSAQLFGVH
-418 AGNGRPNNF
+418 AGNGRTNNF

-454 SSDGYIGWYV
+454 SNDGYIGWYV

-478 AFSGRGNIK
+478 AFSSRGNIK
-487 VSQGQTLK
+487 VNQGQTIK

-558 ESPQPRFN
+558 ESPQPRYN
-566 ITSVN
+566 ISSVN
-571 GGKDYIE
+571 NGKDYIE
-578 DADLIRQFGIIEGV
+578 DADLIRQFGVIEGTQ
-592 KIFDDLQDP
+592 IFDDLQDP
-601 QQIKNMGEKWL
+601 EQIKQMGEKWL
-612 ANEKK
+612 ANEKQ

-645 INPQVSKTAQLLQ
+645 VNPQVSKTAQLLQ

-672 SLKIADVTK
+672 SLKIADVAK

-689 DSKKIDARFRSIQN
+689 DSKKIDARFRSIQK

-718 AMSAEKNNNQVNQSI
+718 AMSVESNNNQANQSI
-733 SQVSDQSTFNTK
+733 NQVSEQSNFDAK
-745 YIKDQLDKHLKD
+745 YIKDELDKHLKD
-757 YSEIKKIIDDLP
+757 YAEIKKIIDDLP

-784 IDELPNKYA
+784 VNKL
-793 TIEQLTALSEKVD
+793 EQ
-806 ELQKKGENNG
+806 KGESDG

>member
-1 MGYRIVAYDKPTDK
+1 MGYRIMAYDKPTDK
-15 NGYIV
+15 NGFIV

-29 LVSGNLNLKLTDI
+29 LVSGSLNLKLTDI

-60 PLITHIEVYEDNNL
+60 PLITHIEVYEDDTL
-74 IFRGRAIKPT
+74 IFRGRAIKPI
-84 KEMASNGGFTREYI
+84 KEMTSNGGFTREYV

-116 SGSSAKQYLQKLIK
+116 SGSSAKAYLQKLIK

-141 HFELGNCNYSNS
+141 HFTLGNCDYSDS
-153 EGVVQRQIDY
+153 EGIVQRQIDY
-163 PTTKEAITSQLI
+163 PTTKEAITAQLI

-187 HNKQKNYIDYTKTVG
+187 HDKQINYIDYTKTIG
-202 VSHKYDTPISVG
+202 VSHNADTPIAVG

-232 LIPLGKVRPAP
+232 LIPLGKVQPAP
-243 KITLGNDD
+243 KTTLGDDD
-251 TVDEHGVPISGAKHA
+251 TVDENGVATGITHA
-266 VNGDWGPAIRFAAKL
+266 VNGDWGPAIRNAGKV
-281 MGVNITDEYV
+281 MGTNISDEYV
-291 GKIKRM
+291 QKIKNM

-307 VVNNWDS
+307 VVNGWDS
-314 NAAAG
+314 NAQAG
-319 HPSAGLLQFI
+319 HPSAGLLQFT
-329 EETFKHYC
+329 EATFKNYM

-345 AGFDQLVA
+345 KGWDQICA
-353 LFNMDD
+353 LLNMSD
-359 WQAEVDKWQIYHAWS
+359 WKHQVDKWQIYRSWS
-374 PNGNPRLKE
+374 PNGKKRMDE
-383 VSTTTVHKTSHNTW
+383 VKTTHKGSLNSW

-418 AGNGRPNNF
+418 AGNGRTNNF

-454 SSDGYIGWYV
+454 GNDGYIGWYV

-487 VSQGQTLK
+487 VSQGQTIK

-547 DKDSTSTTYED
+547 DSDSHSKTYED

-571 GGKDYIE
+571 DGKDYIE
-578 DADLIRQFGIIEGV
+578 DADLIRQFGIIEGTQ
-592 KIFDDLQDP
+592 IFDDIQDP
-601 QQIKNMGEKWL
+601 AQIKQMGEKWL
-612 ANEKK
+612 ANEKQ

-672 SLKIADVTK
+672 SLKIADVAK

-689 DSKKIDARFRSIQN
+689 DSKKVDARFKSIQK

-718 AMSAEKNNNQVNQSI
+718 AMSVESNNSKVNQSI
-733 SQVSDQSTFNTK
+733 NQVSEQSGFDAHYLK
-745 YIKDQLDKHLKD
+745 QQLDKHLED
-757 YSEIKKIIDDLP
+757 YAKIKKIIDDLP
-769 NKYATT
+769 NKYATS

-784 IDELPNKYA
+784 
-793 TIEQLTALSEKVD
+793 VD
-806 ELQKKGENNG
+806 KLEEKGESNG

>member
-1 MGYRIVAYDKPTDK
+1 MAYDKPTDK

-20 YDQNLATRN
+20 YDQNLASRN
-29 LVSGNLNLKLTDI
+29 LVSGSLNLKLTDI

-60 PLITHIEVYEDNNL
+60 PLITHIEVYEDDAL
-74 IFRGRAIKPT
+74 IFRGRAIKPI
-84 KEMASNGGFTREYI
+84 KEMASNGGFTREYV

-116 SGSSAKQYLQKLIK
+116 SGSSAKAYLQKLIK

-141 HFELGNCNYSNS
+141 HFTLGNCDYSDS
-153 EGVVQRQIDY
+153 EGIVQRQIDY
-163 PTTKEAITSQLI
+163 PTTKEAITAQLI

-187 HNKQKNYIDYTKTVG
+187 HDKQINYIDYTKNIG
-202 VSHKYDTPISVG
+202 VSHKDDTPIAVG

-232 LIPLGKVRPAP
+232 LIPLGKVQPAP
-243 KITLGNDD
+243 KTTLGNDD
-251 TVDEHGVPISGAKHA
+251 TVDENGVATGVTHA
-266 VNGDWGPAIRFAAKL
+266 VNGDWTQAIKNAAKV
-281 MGVNITDEYV
+281 MGVTVSDEYV
-291 GKIKRM
+291 AKIKTM

-307 VVNNWDS
+307 VVNTLDS
-314 NAAAG
+314 NAQAG

-329 EETFKHYC
+329 ESTFQKYM

-345 AGFDQLVA
+345 RGFDQLCA
-353 LFNMDD
+353 LLNMSD
-359 WQAEVDKWQIYHAWS
+359 WRHQVDKWQIYHAWS
-374 PNGNPRLKE
+374 PNGKKRMDE
-383 VSTTTVHKTSHNTW
+383 VKTTHKGSLNSW

-418 AGNGRPNNF
+418 EGNGRTNNF

-454 SSDGYIGWYV
+454 GNDGYIGWYI

-478 AFSGRGNIK
+478 AFSDRGNIR
-487 VSQGQTLK
+487 VSQGQTIK

-547 DKDSTSTTYED
+547 DSDSHSKTYED

-571 GGKDYIE
+571 DGKDYIE
-578 DADLIRQFGIIEGV
+578 DADLIRQFGIIEGTQ
-592 KIFDDLQDP
+592 IFDDLQDP
-601 QQIKNMGEKWL
+601 EQIKQMGEKWL
-612 ANEKK
+612 ANEKL

-672 SLKIADVTK
+672 SLKIADVAK

-689 DSKKIDARFRSIQN
+689 DSKKVDAKFRSIQK

-718 AMSAEKNNNQVNQSI
+718 AMSVESNNNQVNQSI
-733 SQVSDQSTFNTK
+733 NQVSEQSNFDAK
-745 YIKDQLDKHLKD
+745 YIKDELDKHLRD
-757 YSEIKKIIDDLP
+757 YAEIKKIIDDLP

-784 IDELPNKYA
+784 
-793 TIEQLTALSEKVD
+793 VD
-806 ELQKKGENNG
+806 KLEEKGESNG

>member
-15 NGYIV
+15 NGFIV

-29 LVSGNLNLKLTDI
+29 LVSGRLNLKLTDI
-42 DDLDITVNQN
+42 DDLDITVNQL
-52 NPLYDNVE
+52 NPLYDRVE

-116 SGSSAKQYLQKLIK
+116 SGSSAKAYLQKLIK

-141 HFELGNCNYSNS
+141 HFELGNCDYSDS
-153 EGVVQRQIDY
+153 EGIVQRQIDY
-163 PTTKEAITSQLI
+163 PTTKEAITAQLI
-175 NKTGGYIRVRYD
+175 KKSGGYIRVRYD
-187 HNKQKNYIDYTKTVG
+187 HDKQTNYIDYTKTIG
-202 VSHKYDTPISVG
+202 VSHKADTPISVG

-232 LIPLGKVRPAP
+232 LIPLGKVQPAP

-251 TVDEHGVPISGAKHA
+251 TVTETGVAINTTHA
-266 VNGDWGPAIRFAAKL
+266 VNGDWGPAIRNAAKV
-281 MGVNITDEYV
+281 MGVTVSDDYV
-291 GKIKRM
+291 RKIKNM
-297 IQGESGGSET
+297 IQGESSGSET
-307 VVNNWDS
+307 VVNGWDS
-314 NAAAG
+314 NAQAG
-319 HPSAGLLQFI
+319 HPSAGLLQFV
-329 EETFKHYC
+329 EKTFKNYM

-345 AGFDQLVA
+345 RGFDQLCA
-353 LFNMDD
+353 LFNMND
-359 WQAEVDKWQIYHAWS
+359 WQSEVDKWQIYHAWS
-374 PNGNPRLKE
+374 PNGSKRMDE
-383 VSTTTVHKTSHNTW
+383 VKTTHKSSHNSW

-454 SSDGYIGWYV
+454 GNDGYIGWYV

-478 AFSGRGNIK
+478 AFSGRGNIR
-487 VSQGQTLK
+487 VSQGQTIK

-547 DKDSTSTTYED
+547 DSDNHSKTYED

-571 GGKDYIE
+571 DGKDYIE

-612 ANEKK
+612 SSEKN

-645 INPQVSKTAQLLQ
+645 INPQVSNTAQLLQ
-658 VVEKDIDFAHERNS
+658 VVEKDIDFSHERNS

-703 TLTQQSLTIANLSSG
+703 TLAQQSLTIANLSSG
-718 AMSAEKNNNQVNQSI
+718 AMSAESSNSQVNQSI
-733 SQVSDQSTFNTK
+733 NQVSDQSTFNAR

-757 YSEIKKIIDDLP
+757 YAEIKKIIDDLP
-769 NKYATT
+769 NKYATA
-775 EQLKVVSEK
+775 EQLK
-784 IDELPNKYA
+784 
-793 TIEQLTALSEKVD
+793 ALSEKVD
-806 ELQKKGENNG
+806 KLEQKGENDV

>member
-20 YDQNLATRN
+20 YDQSLPTRN
-29 LVSGNLNLKLTDI
+29 LISGSLNLKLTDI

-60 PLITHIEVYEDNNL
+60 PLITHIEVYEDDSL
-74 IFRGRAIKPT
+74 IFRGRAIKPI

-130 VHNGQ
+130 VHNEQ
-135 FSDNYK
+135 LNDTYK
-141 HFELGNCNYSNS
+141 HFTLGNCDYSDS
-153 EGVVQRQIDY
+153 EGIVQRQIDY
-163 PTTKEAITSQLI
+163 PTTKEAITAQLI
-175 NKTGGYIRVRYD
+175 NKSGGYIKVRYD
-187 HNKQKNYIDYTKTVG
+187 HDKQTNYIDYTKIIG
-202 VSHKYDTPISVG
+202 VSHKADTPISVG

-232 LIPLGKVRPAP
+232 LIPLGKVQPAP
-243 KITLGNDD
+243 KTTLGDDD
-251 TVDEHGVPISGAKHA
+251 TVDENGVATGVTHA
-266 VNGDWGPAIRFAAKL
+266 VNGDWTQAIKNAANV
-281 MGVNITDEYV
+281 MGETVSDEYV
-291 GKIKRM
+291 AKIKNM
-297 IQGESGGSET
+297 IKGESGGSET
-307 VVNNWDS
+307 AVNGWDA
-314 NAAAG
+314 NARAG
-319 HPSAGLLQFI
+319 HPSAGLLQFT
-329 EETFKHYC
+329 EGTFQNYM

-345 AGFDQLVA
+345 QGFDQLCA
-353 LFNMDD
+353 LFNMND
-359 WQAEVDKWQIYHAWS
+359 WKSEVDKWQIYRSWS
-374 PNGNPRLKE
+374 PNGTKRMDE
-383 VSTTTVHKTSHNTW
+383 VKTTHKGSLNSW

-418 AGNGRPNNF
+418 VGNGRTNNF

-454 SSDGYIGWYV
+454 GNDGYIGWYV

-487 VSQGQTLK
+487 VSQGQTIK

-547 DKDSTSTTYED
+547 DSDSHSKTYED

-578 DADLIRQFGIIEGV
+578 DADLIRQFGIIEGTQ
-592 KIFDDLQDP
+592 IFDDLQDSA
-601 QQIKNMGEKWL
+601 QIKQMGEKWL
-612 ANEKK
+612 ANEKQ

-658 VVEKDIDFAHERNS
+658 VVEKNIDFAHERNS
-672 SLKIADVTK
+672 SLKIADVAK

-689 DSKKIDARFRSIQN
+689 DSKKIDARFRSIQK

-718 AMSAEKNNNQVNQSI
+718 AMSVESSNNKVNQSI
-733 SQVSDQSTFNTK
+733 NQVSEQSGFDARYLK
-745 YIKDQLDKHLKD
+745 QQLDKHLKD
-757 YSEIKKIIDDLP
+757 YAEIKKIIDDLP
-769 NKYATT
+769 NKYATS

-784 IDELPNKYA
+784 VDKL
-793 TIEQLTALSEKVD
+793 EQ
-806 ELQKKGENNG
+806 KGESNG

>member
-15 NGYIV
+15 GGFIV

-29 LVSGNLNLKLTDI
+29 LVSGSLNLKLTDI
-42 DDLDITVNQN
+42 DDLDLTVNQL
-52 NPLYDNVE
+52 NPLYDRVE
-60 PLITHIEVYEDNNL
+60 PLITHIEVYEDDEL

-130 VHNGQ
+130 VHNEQ
-135 FSDNYK
+135 LDDKYK
-141 HFELGNCNYSNS
+141 HFQLGKCDFSDKD
-153 EGVVQRQIDY
+153 GIIQRQIDY
-163 PTTKEAITSQLI
+163 PTTKETITAQLI
-175 NKTGGYIRVRYD
+175 NKSGGYIRVRYD
-187 HNKQKNYIDYTKTVG
+187 HDKQTNYIDYTKTIG
-202 VSHKYDTPISVG
+202 VSHKADTPISVG

-232 LIPLGKVRPAP
+232 LIPLGKVQPAP
-243 KITLGNDD
+243 KTTLGDDD
-251 TVDEHGVPISGAKHA
+251 TVDENGVATGITHA
-266 VNGDWGPAIRFAAKL
+266 VNGDWGPAIRNAGKV
-281 MGVNITDEYV
+281 MGTTISDEYV
-291 GKIKRM
+291 QKIKNM

-307 VVNNWDS
+307 AVNGWDS
-314 NAAAG
+314 NAQAG
-319 HPSAGLLQFI
+319 HPSAGLLQFV
-329 EETFKHYC
+329 EKTFQNYM

-345 AGFDQLVA
+345 RGFDQLCA

-359 WQAEVDKWQIYHAWS
+359 WQSEVDKWQIYHSWS
-374 PNGNPRLKE
+374 PNGSKRMDE
-383 VSTTTVHKTSHNTW
+383 VKTTQKTSHNSW

-454 SSDGYIGWYV
+454 GNDGYIGWYV

-478 AFSGRGNIK
+478 AFSGRGNIR
-487 VSQGQTLK
+487 VNQGQTIK

-578 DADLIRQFGIIEGV
+578 DADLIKQFGVIEGT

-601 QQIKNMGEKWL
+601 AQIKQMGEKWL
-612 ANEKK
+612 ANEKL

-639 GDFYQF
+639 GDSYQF

-658 VVEKDIDFAHERNS
+658 VVEKDIDFSHERNS

-703 TLTQQSLTIANLSSG
+703 TLAQQSLTIANLSSG
-718 AMSAEKNNNQVNQSI
+718 AMSAESNNSQVNQSI
-733 SQVSDQSTFNTK
+733 NQVSDQSTFNAR

-757 YSEIKKIIDDLP
+757 YAEIKKIIDDLP
-769 NKYATT
+769 NKYATA
-775 EQLKVVSEK
+775 EQLK
-784 IDELPNKYA
+784 
-793 TIEQLTALSEKVD
+793 ALSEKVD
-806 ELQKKGENNG
+806 KLEQKGENDV